1 MGIRFIFGRAGAG
14 KSHYCL
20 EQINKKLNNQ
30 DKNKLILLVPDQYTF
45 QTEKKLLE
53 AIGEKALLRA
63 EVLSFKRMAT
73 RVFDSCGGRAINVIE
88 DSGKNMLIYKLLKD
102 KGEELQYF
110 SKISKK
116 QGFVGTVSKSI
127 TEFKKYNISEEIL
140 REKELQI
147 DKDELKEKISDLLNI
162 YESFNGALHKEY
174 IDSEDILTI
183 LANKLREC
191 TLYNGAEVWVDEFTT
206 FTPQQIE
213 VLKVLAKQCKNINIT
228 LCSDGEDSSKGG
240 EADIFSVITSTENKI
255 IKMMQENNISYKEPV
270 YLNNKNIYRFK
281 ESNELEH
288 LEKYFF
294 NYPFKIYKGKNKDV
308 RLYKANNNYNEI
320 EWVAQDI
327 LRLVIDKGYRYK
339 DIAVV
344 CREIDSYD
352 KITSVI
358 FNEYNIP
365 YFLDK
370 KRDILSNPL
379 VVLIIS
385 ALEILISNWSYESVF
400 KYVKSGLITLESQFI
415 DKLENYILANGIKG
429 YKWTKNL
436 LEEDEREFTQ
446 EEIEIAEYMEEIRRP
461 IIKLYN
467 KIKGNTTVI
476 KYCTA
481 LYEFL
486 LEINAFE
493 TMDSWLEKFNRL
505 GMQDKIKEYTQVPSI
520 VMDMLDQAVEVL
532 GDEEVDLKTFSKLLV
547 SGFEEKEIGVIPM
560 SLDQVN
566 IGDIARIKGRDVK
579 ALYVVGAN
587 DGVLPS
593 ANKDEGI
600 LSDEDRIELKN
611 LGIELASDTRSRIF
625 EEQFMVY
632 TALTI
637 PSNYLMITYP
647 MADFEGKSLRPSIII
662 PRLKKILP
670 NMQEES
676 EIYYNHIKECDLYYD
691 KYHNITAPIPTF
703 NELIEA
709 LRRKYEKE
717 EIEEHWK
724 EAFKWFE
731 ESEEFKDRT
740 NVVFNGLNYTN
751 LVERI
756 PREKIKE
763 LYSNENGRLMFSV
776 SRIEKYAQCPFGY
789 YVQYGLKA
797 KDRKVYEFSAPDLGS
812 FMHEILD
819 QFTNKIKKENIHWS
833 ELTKD
838 RCSEIVNELV
848 NNKLRNE
855 TNSILNSNKKYQYFS
870 ERFKK
875 TITKSVTVISEQMRR
890 GEFDVFKNEF
900 DFGDF
905 KDSDPIKLELPSNE
919 TVYLKGRVDRIDKVE
934 LDGETYIR
942 IVDYK
947 SGSKS
952 FDLNELYYG
961 LQIQLLVYLDAILK
975 SSDKI
980 LKTECMPGAIL
991 YFKIDNPIIQSKK
1004 ALSEEEIQTEV
1015 LKKLKMDGLLLKDAK
1030 VVKAMDNEM
1039 ETYSLIVPAAFKK
1052 DGDFT
1057 STSAV
1062 VTKEQFDILRK
1073 YVNDKMIEIC
1083 EEMLSGDIKIEPCK
1097 SSKVTYCDYCDYSS
1111 ICQFDT
1117 SLKDNKY
1124 KIILKK
1130 KKDDLWKSMVDKVKE
1145 EEGE

>member
-1 MGIRFIFGRAGAG
+1 MGIRFIFGRAGSG
-14 KSHYCL
+14 KSYYCL
-20 EQINKKLNNQ
+20 NQIKKKLTNN
-30 DKNKLILLVPDQYTF
+30 KNNKLIILVPDQYTF

-53 AIGEKALLRA
+53 YVGEKSLLRA

-73 RVFDSCGGRAINVIE
+73 RVFDKCGGRAINVIE

-102 KGEELQYF
+102 KGEELKYF
-110 SKISKK
+110 NRISKQ
-116 QGFVGTVSKSI
+116 QGFVGIVSKSI

-140 REKELQI
+140 KEKELEI
-147 DKDELKEKISDLLNI
+147 EDRDLKEKVSDLASI
-162 YESFNGALHKEY
+162 YETFNESLHKEY
-174 IDSEDILTI
+174 IDSEDILSI
-183 LANKLREC
+183 LAKKLNEFH
-191 TLYNGAEVWVDEFTT
+191 LYNDAEIWVDEFTT
-206 FTPQQIE
+206 FTPQQLE
-213 VLKVLAKQCKNINIT
+213 VLKVLAKQCKNVNIT
-228 LCSDGEDSSKGG
+228 LCSDGEIQFTEG
-240 EADIFSVITSTENKI
+240 ETDIFDVIKNTENRI
-255 IKMMQENNISYKEPV
+255 LKMMQENNISYKEAV
-270 YLNNKNIYRFK
+270 NLNKKNIYRFRESK
-281 ESNELEH
+281 ELGH
-288 LEKYFF
+288 IEKYFF
-294 NYPFKIYKGKNKDV
+294 NYPFKIYKSECKDI
-308 RLYKANNNYNEI
+308 RLYKANNNYSEI

-327 LRLVIDKGYRYK
+327 LKLVRDKGYRYK

-370 KRDILSNPL
+370 KREILSNPL

-385 ALEILISNWSYESVF
+385 ALEILVTNWSYESVF
-400 KYVKSGLITLESQFI
+400 KYVKSGLITLETNFI

-429 YKWTKNL
+429 YKWTRDL
-436 LEEDEREFTQ
+436 LIYGDEELTQ
-446 EEIEIAEYMEEIRRP
+446 EEIEIFEYMEEIRRP
-461 IIKLYN
+461 IINLYN
-467 KIKGNTTVI
+467 KIKDNVSI
-476 KYCTA
+476 RKYCTA

-486 LEINAFE
+486 LEIKAFE
-493 TMDSWLEKFNRL
+493 TMDKLLNDFDNK
-505 GMQDKIKEYTQVPSI
+505 GMQDKVKEYTQVPSI
-520 VMDMLDQAVEVL
+520 VIDMLDQAVEVL
-532 GDEEVDLKTFSKLLV
+532 GDEVVDLKTFSKILV

-579 ALYVVGAN
+579 ALYIVGAN

-600 LSDEDRIELKN
+600 LSDEDRIELKSM
-611 LGIELASDTRSRIF
+611 GIELASDTRSRVF

-647 MADFEGKSLRPSIII
+647 MADFDGKSLRPSIII

-670 NMQEES
+670 KLSEES
-676 EIYYNHIKECDLYYD
+676 EIFNSNLSYD
-691 KYHNITAPIPTF
+691 KYYNITAPVPTF

-709 LRRKYEKE
+709 LRREYEKE
-717 EIEEHWK
+717 EIEPYWIET
-724 EAFKWFE
+724 FKWFE
-731 ESEEFKDRT
+731 KNEEFKDRT
-740 NVVFNGLNYTN
+740 KIIFNGLNYTN
-751 LVERI
+751 LVEKI
-756 PREKIKE
+756 PREKMKK
-763 LYSNENGRLMFSV
+763 LYSNDNGRLMFSV

-797 KDRKVYEFSAPDLGS
+797 KDRKVYEFTAPDLGS
-812 FMHEILD
+812 FMHDILD
-819 QFTNKIKKENIHWS
+819 QFTNKIRKENILWGD
-833 ELTKD
+833 LTKD
-838 RCSEIVNELV
+838 KCAEIVNELV
-848 NNKLRNE
+848 NSKLKSE
-855 TNSILNSNKKYQYFS
+855 TNSILNSNKKYKYFS

-875 TITKSVTVISEQMRR
+875 TITKSVTVISEQMRK
-890 GEFDVFKNEF
+890 GEFDIFKSEF

-905 KDSDPIKLELPSNE
+905 KDSDPIKLELPSKE
-919 TVYLKGRVDRIDKVE
+919 IVYLKGRVDRIDKVD
-934 LDGETYIR
+934 LNGETYIR

-975 SSDKI
+975 NSKKI
-980 LKTECMPGAIL
+980 LKTQCMPGGIL
-991 YFKIDNPIIQSKK
+991 YFKIDNPIIKSKK
-1004 ALSEEEIQTEV
+1004 ALTDEEIQVEV
-1015 LKKLKMDGLLLKDAK
+1015 LKKLKMDGLLLKN
-1030 VVKAMDNEM
+1030 VELVKSMDRDM
-1039 ETYSLIVPAAFKK
+1039 ETYSLIIPATFKK

-1057 STSAV
+1057 STSSV
-1062 VTKEQFDILRK
+1062 VTESQFELLRK

-1083 EEMLSGDIKIEPCK
+1083 EEMLSGEVKIEPCK

-1117 SLKDNKY
+1117 SIKDNKY
-1124 KIILKK
+1124 KIISKK
-1130 KKDDLWKSMVDKVKE
+1130 KKDDLWDAMSNKVKV
-1145 EEGE
+1145 GEDE

>member
-1 MGIRFIFGRAGAG
+1 MGIRFIFGRAGSG
-14 KSHYCL
+14 KSYYCL
-20 EQINKKLNNQ
+20 NQIKKKLNN
-30 DKNKLILLVPDQYTF
+30 DKNNKLILLVPDQYTF

-53 AIGEKALLRA
+53 NIGEKALLRA

-73 RVFDSCGGRAINVIE
+73 RVFDKCGGRAINVIE

-110 SKISKK
+110 NRISKQ
-116 QGFVGTVSKSI
+116 QGFVGIVSKSI

-147 DKDELKEKISDLLNI
+147 DNKDLREKVNDLLSI
-162 YESFNGALHKEY
+162 YATFNENLHKGY
-174 IDSEDILTI
+174 IDSEDILSI
-183 LANKLREC
+183 LAQKLKMCE
-191 TLYNGAEVWVDEFTT
+191 LYSDAEIWVDEFTT
-206 FTPQQIE
+206 FTPQQLE
-213 VLKVLAKQCKNINIT
+213 VLKILAKQCKNINIT
-228 LCSDGEDSSKGG
+228 LCSDGEVGFTEG
-240 EADIFSVITSTENKI
+240 ETDIFDVIKNMENRLL
-255 IKMMQENNISYKEPV
+255 KMMQENNISYKEPV
-270 YLNNKNIYRFK
+270 NLNKKNIYRFK
-281 ESNELEH
+281 DSKELGH
-288 LEKYFF
+288 IEKYFF
-294 NYPFKIYKGKNKDV
+294 NFPFKIYKDKCKDI
-308 RLYKANNNYNEI
+308 RLYKANNNYSEI

-327 LRLVIDKGYRYK
+327 LRLVRDKGYRYK

-344 CREIDSYD
+344 CREINSYD

-370 KRDILSNPL
+370 KREILSNPL

-385 ALEILISNWSYESVF
+385 SLEILITNWSYESVF
-400 KYVKSGLITLESQFI
+400 KYVKSGLITLESEFI

-429 YKWTKNL
+429 YKWTRDL
-436 LEEDEREFTQ
+436 LASQDEELTKED
-446 EEIEIAEYMEEIRRP
+446 IEIFEYMEEIRRP
-461 IIKLYN
+461 IINLYN
-467 KIKGNTTVI
+467 KIKGDVTVR

-486 LEINAFE
+486 LEINAFD
-493 TMDSWLEKFNRL
+493 TMDKWLEDFSDK

-532 GDEEVDLKTFSKLLV
+532 GDEKVDLKTFSKILV

-560 SLDQVN
+560 ALDQVN

-579 ALYVVGAN
+579 ALYIVGAN

-600 LSDEDRIELKN
+600 LSDEDRIELKSM
-611 LGIELASDTRSRIF
+611 GIELASDTRSRVF

-670 NMQEES
+670 RLKEES
-676 EIYYNHIKECDLYYD
+676 EIFNSNLFND
-691 KYHNITAPIPTF
+691 KYHNITAPTPTF

-709 LRRKYEKE
+709 LRREYEKE
-717 EIEEHWK
+717 EIEPYWVET
-724 EAFKWFE
+724 FKWFE
-731 ESEEFKDRT
+731 ENEEFKDRT
-740 NVVFNGLNYTN
+740 KIIFNGLNYTN
-751 LVERI
+751 LVEKI
-756 PREKIKE
+756 PREKIKR

-776 SRIEKYAQCPFGY
+776 SRIEKYAQCPFSY

-797 KDRKVYEFSAPDLGS
+797 KDRKVYEFTAPDLGS
-812 FMHEILD
+812 FMHDILD
-819 QFTNKIKKENIHWS
+819 QFTNKIRKDHILWGD
-833 ELTKD
+833 LTKE

-848 NNKLRNE
+848 NNKLKNE

-875 TITKSVTVISEQMRR
+875 TITKSVTVISEQMRK
-890 GEFDVFKNEF
+890 GEFDIFKSEF

-905 KDSDPIKLELPSNE
+905 KDSDPIKLELPSKE
-919 TVYLKGRVDRIDKVE
+919 TVYLKGRVDRIDKVD
-934 LDGETYIR
+934 LNGETYIR

-947 SGSKS
+947 SGSKN

-975 SSDKI
+975 NSDQI
-980 LKTECMPGAIL
+980 LKTQCMPGGIL
-991 YFKIDNPIIQSKK
+991 YFKIDNPIIKSKK
-1004 ALSEEEIQTEV
+1004 ALTEEEIQVEV
-1015 LKKLKMDGLLLKDAK
+1015 LKKLKMDGLLLKN
-1030 VVKAMDNEM
+1030 VELVKAMDKDM
-1039 ETYSLIVPAAFKK
+1039 ETYSLIIPAAFKK

-1057 STSAV
+1057 STSSV
-1062 VTKEQFDILRK
+1062 VTEGQFELLRK

-1083 EEMLSGDIKIEPCK
+1083 EEMLSGEVKIEPCK
-1097 SSKVTYCDYCDYSS
+1097 SSKVTYCDYCDYSA

-1117 SLKDNKY
+1117 SIRDNKY

-1130 KKDDLWKSMVDKVKE
+1130 KKEDLWNAMINKVKE

>member
-1 MGIRFIFGRAGAG
+1 MGIRFIFGRAGSG

-20 EQINKKLNNQ
+20 EQIKKKIDN
-30 DKNKLILLVPDQYTF
+30 DKSNKLILLVPDQYTF

-53 AIGEKALLRA
+53 AVGEKALLRA

-73 RVFDSCGGRAINVIE
+73 RVFDKCGGRAINVIE
-88 DSGKNMLIYKLLKD
+88 DSGKNMLIYKLLKE

-110 SKISKK
+110 NKISKR
-116 QGFVGTVSKSI
+116 QGFVGIVSKSI

-140 REKELQI
+140 KEKELQI
-147 DKDELKEKISDLLNI
+147 DNIDLKEKIKDLSSI
-162 YESFNGALHKEY
+162 YESFNSRLHKGY
-174 IDSEDILTI
+174 IDSEDILSI
-183 LANKLREC
+183 LAQKLKIC
-191 TLYNGAEVWVDEFTT
+191 DLYNDAEIYIDEFTT
-206 FTPQQIE
+206 FTPQQLE
-213 VLKVLAKQCKNINIT
+213 VLKVLAKKCKSMNIT
-228 LCSDGEDSSKGG
+228 LCSDGEIKFTK
-240 EADIFSVITSTENKI
+240 EETDIFDVIKNTENRLL
-255 IKMMQENNISYKEPV
+255 KMMEENNISYKEPV
-270 YLNNKNIYRFK
+270 NLNKKNIYRFK
-281 ESNELEH
+281 DSKELGH
-288 LEKYFF
+288 IEKYFF
-294 NYPFKIYKGKNKDV
+294 NFPFKIYEKKCNDI
-308 RLYKANNNYNEI
+308 RLYKANNNYSEI
-320 EWVAQDI
+320 EWVAEDI
-327 LRLVIDKGYRYK
+327 LKLVRDKGYRYK

-344 CREIDSYD
+344 CRDIDSYD

-370 KRDILSNPL
+370 KREILSNPL

-385 ALEILISNWSYESVF
+385 ALEILITNWSYESVF
-400 KYVKSGLITLESQFI
+400 KYVKSGLVKLEPAFI

-436 LEEDEREFTQ
+436 LSDEVEELDKD
-446 EEIEIAEYMEEIRRP
+446 EIEIFEYMDEIRRP
-461 IIKLYN
+461 IINLYN
-467 KIKGNTTVI
+467 KIKGNVTVR

-486 LEINAFE
+486 LEIDAFN
-493 TMDSWLEKFNRL
+493 TMDKWLEDFNSK
-505 GMQDKIKEYTQVPSI
+505 GMQDKIKEYTQVPEI

-532 GDEEVDLKTFSKLLV
+532 GDEEVDLKTLSKILV

-579 ALYVVGAN
+579 ALYIVGVN

-593 ANKDEGI
+593 VNKDEGI
-600 LSDEDRIELKN
+600 LSDEDRVELKAMG
-611 LGIELASDTRSRIF
+611 LELASDTRSRVF

-647 MADFEGKSLRPSIII
+647 MADFEGKSLRPSIIV

-670 NMQEES
+670 NLQEES
-676 EIYYNHIKECDLYYD
+676 EIFNKNIFHDKYYD
-691 KYHNITAPIPTF
+691 ITAPTPTF
-703 NELIEA
+703 NRLIEA
-709 LRRKYEKE
+709 LRKEYEKE
-717 EIEEHWK
+717 EIESHWI

-731 ESEEFKDRT
+731 ENEEFKEKT
-740 NVVFNGLNYTN
+740 NVIFNGLNYTN
-751 LVERI
+751 LVEKI
-756 PREKIKE
+756 PREKIKR
-763 LYSNENGRLMFSV
+763 LYSNDNGRLMFSV
-776 SRIEKYAQCPFGY
+776 SRIEKYAQCPFSY

-797 KDRKVYEFSAPDLGS
+797 KDRKVYEFTAPDLGS
-812 FMHEILD
+812 FMHDILD
-819 QFTNKIKKENIHWS
+819 QFTNKIKKENISWGD
-833 ELTKD
+833 LTKD
-838 RCSEIVNELV
+838 RCGEIVNELV
-848 NNKLRNE
+848 NNKLKNE

-875 TITKSVTVISEQMRR
+875 TITKSVTVISEQMRK
-890 GEFDVFKNEF
+890 GEFDIFKSEF

-919 TVYLKGRVDRIDKVE
+919 VVYLHGRVDRIDKVN
-934 LDGETYIR
+934 LNGETYIR

-961 LQIQLLVYLDAILK
+961 LQIQLLVYLDAILRNSK
-975 SSDKI
+975 QI
-980 LKTECMPGAIL
+980 LHTQCMPGGIL
-991 YFKIDNPIIQSKK
+991 YFKIDNPIIKSKK
-1004 ALSEEEIQTEV
+1004 ALSDEEIQVEV
-1015 LKKLKMDGLLLKDAK
+1015 LKKLKMDGLLLKN
-1030 VVKAMDNEM
+1030 VELVKSMDKDM
-1039 ETYSLIVPAAFKK
+1039 ETYSLIIPAAFKK

-1057 STSAV
+1057 SSSSV
-1062 VTKEQFDILRK
+1062 VTEEQFELLRK

-1083 EEMLSGDIKIEPCK
+1083 EEMLSGEVKIEPCK
-1097 SSKVTYCDYCDYSS
+1097 SSKVTYCDYCDYSA

-1117 SLKDNKY
+1117 SIKDNKY
-1124 KIILKK
+1124 KILLKK
-1130 KKDDLWKSMVDKVKE
+1130 KKDDLWNAISSKIE
-1145 EEGE
+1145 EEETK

>member
-1 MGIRFIFGRAGAG
+1 MGIRFIFGRAGSG
-14 KSHYCL
+14 KSYYCL
-20 EQINKKLNNQ
+20 NQIKKKLTN
-30 DKNKLILLVPDQYTF
+30 DKNNKLIILVPDQYTF

-53 AIGEKALLRA
+53 YVGEKSLLRA

-73 RVFDSCGGRAINVIE
+73 RVFDKCGGRAINVIE

-102 KGEELQYF
+102 KGEELKYF
-110 SKISKK
+110 NRISKQ
-116 QGFVGTVSKSI
+116 QGFVGIVSKSI

-140 REKELQI
+140 KEKELEI
-147 DKDELKEKISDLLNI
+147 EDRDLKEKVSDLASI
-162 YESFNGALHKEY
+162 YETFNESLHKEY
-174 IDSEDILTI
+174 IDSEDILSI
-183 LANKLREC
+183 LAKKLNEFH
-191 TLYNGAEVWVDEFTT
+191 LYNDAEIWVDEFTT
-206 FTPQQIE
+206 FTPQQLE
-213 VLKVLAKQCKNINIT
+213 VLKVLAKQCKNVNIT
-228 LCSDGEDSSKGG
+228 LCSDGEIQFTEG
-240 EADIFSVITSTENKI
+240 ETDIFDVIKNTENRI
-255 IKMMQENNISYKEPV
+255 LKMMQENNISYKEPV
-270 YLNNKNIYRFK
+270 NLNKKNIYRFRESK
-281 ESNELEH
+281 ELGH
-288 LEKYFF
+288 IEKYFF
-294 NYPFKIYKGKNKDV
+294 NYPFKIYKSECKDI
-308 RLYKANNNYNEI
+308 RLYKANNNYSEI

-327 LRLVIDKGYRYK
+327 LKLVRDKGYRYK

-370 KRDILSNPL
+370 KREILSNPL

-385 ALEILISNWSYESVF
+385 ALEILVTNWSYESVF
-400 KYVKSGLITLESQFI
+400 KYVKSGLITLETNFI

-429 YKWTKNL
+429 YKWTRDL
-436 LEEDEREFTQ
+436 LIYGDEELTQ
-446 EEIEIAEYMEEIRRP
+446 EEIEIFEYMEEIRRP
-461 IIKLYN
+461 IINLYN
-467 KIKGNTTVI
+467 KIKDNVSI
-476 KYCTA
+476 RKYCTA

-486 LEINAFE
+486 LEIKAFE
-493 TMDSWLEKFNRL
+493 TMDKLLNDFDNK
-505 GMQDKIKEYTQVPSI
+505 GMQDKVKEYTQVPSI
-520 VMDMLDQAVEVL
+520 VIDMLDQAVEVL
-532 GDEEVDLKTFSKLLV
+532 GDEVVDLKTFSKILV

-579 ALYVVGAN
+579 ALYIVGAN

-600 LSDEDRIELKN
+600 LSDEDRIELKSI
-611 LGIELASDTRSRIF
+611 GIELASDTRSRVF

-647 MADFEGKSLRPSIII
+647 MADFDGKSLRPSIII

-670 NMQEES
+670 KLSEES
-676 EIYYNHIKECDLYYD
+676 EIFNSNLSYD
-691 KYHNITAPIPTF
+691 KYYNITAPVPTF

-709 LRRKYEKE
+709 LRREYEKE
-717 EIEEHWK
+717 EIEPYWIET
-724 EAFKWFE
+724 FKWFE
-731 ESEEFKDRT
+731 KNEEFKDRT
-740 NVVFNGLNYTN
+740 KIIFNGLNYTN
-751 LVERI
+751 LVEKI
-756 PREKIKE
+756 PREKIKK
-763 LYSNENGRLMFSV
+763 LYSNDNGRLMFSV

-797 KDRKVYEFSAPDLGS
+797 KDRKVYEFTAPDLGS
-812 FMHEILD
+812 FMHDILD
-819 QFTNKIKKENIHWS
+819 QFTNKIRKENILWGD
-833 ELTKD
+833 LTKD
-838 RCSEIVNELV
+838 KCAEIVNELV
-848 NNKLRNE
+848 NSKLKSE
-855 TNSILNSNKKYQYFS
+855 TNSILNSNKKYKYFS

-875 TITKSVTVISEQMRR
+875 TITKSVTVISEQMRK
-890 GEFDVFKNEF
+890 GEFDIFKSEF

-905 KDSDPIKLELPSNE
+905 KDSDPIKLELPSKE
-919 TVYLKGRVDRIDKVE
+919 IVYLKGRVDRIDKVD
-934 LDGETYIR
+934 LNGETYIR

-975 SSDKI
+975 NSKKI
-980 LKTECMPGAIL
+980 LKTQCMPGGIL
-991 YFKIDNPIIQSKK
+991 YFKIDNPIIKSKK
-1004 ALSEEEIQTEV
+1004 ALTDEEIQVEV
-1015 LKKLKMDGLLLKDAK
+1015 LKKLKMDGLLLKN
-1030 VVKAMDNEM
+1030 VELVKSMDRDM
-1039 ETYSLIVPAAFKK
+1039 ETYSLIIPATFKK

-1057 STSAV
+1057 STSSV
-1062 VTKEQFDILRK
+1062 VTESQFELLRK

-1083 EEMLSGDIKIEPCK
+1083 EEMLSGEVKIEPCK

-1117 SLKDNKY
+1117 SIKDNKY
-1124 KIILKK
+1124 KIISKK
-1130 KKDDLWKSMVDKVKE
+1130 KKDDLWDAMSNKVKV
-1145 EEGE
+1145 GEDE

>member
-1 MGIRFIFGRAGAG
+1 MGIRFIFGRAGSG
-14 KSHYCL
+14 KSYYCL
-20 EQINKKLNNQ
+20 NQIKKKLTN
-30 DKNKLILLVPDQYTF
+30 DKNNKLIMLVPDQYTF

-53 AIGEKALLRA
+53 YVGEKSLLRA

-73 RVFDSCGGRAINVIE
+73 RVFDKFGGRAINVIE

-102 KGEELQYF
+102 KGEELKYF
-110 SKISKK
+110 NRISKQ
-116 QGFVGTVSKSI
+116 QGFVGIVSKSI

-140 REKELQI
+140 KEKELEI
-147 DKDELKEKISDLLNI
+147 ENKDLKEKVSDLASI
-162 YESFNGALHKEY
+162 YETFNESLHKGY
-174 IDSEDILTI
+174 IDSEDILSI
-183 LANKLREC
+183 LAKKLKEC
-191 TLYNGAEVWVDEFTT
+191 DLYNDAEIWVDEFTT
-206 FTPQQIE
+206 FTPQQLE
-213 VLKVLAKQCKNINIT
+213 VLKVLAKQCKNVNIT
-228 LCSDGEDSSKGG
+228 LCSDGEIQFTEG
-240 EADIFSVITSTENKI
+240 ETDIFDVIKNTENRI
-255 IKMMQENNISYKEPV
+255 LKMMQENNISYKEPV
-270 YLNNKNIYRFK
+270 NLNKKNIYRFRESK
-281 ESNELEH
+281 ELGH
-288 LEKYFF
+288 IEKYFF
-294 NYPFKIYKGKNKDV
+294 NYPFKIYKGDCKDI
-308 RLYKANNNYNEI
+308 RLYKANNSYSEI

-327 LRLVIDKGYRYK
+327 LKLVRDKGYRYK

-370 KRDILSNPL
+370 KREILSNPL

-385 ALEILISNWSYESVF
+385 ALEILVTNWSYESVF
-400 KYVKSGLITLESQFI
+400 KYVKSGLITLETNFI

-429 YKWTKNL
+429 YKWTRDL
-436 LEEDEREFTQ
+436 LTSQNEELTQ
-446 EEIEIAEYMEEIRRP
+446 EEIEIFEYMEEIRRP
-461 IIKLYN
+461 IINLYN
-467 KIKGNTTVI
+467 KIKVDVTVR

-493 TMDSWLEKFNRL
+493 TIDKWIDDFNNK
-505 GMQDKIKEYTQVPSI
+505 GMQDKIKEYTQVPAM

-532 GDEEVDLKTFSKLLV
+532 GNVVIDLKTFSKILI

-560 SLDQVN
+560 ALDQVN

-579 ALYVVGAN
+579 ALYIVGAN

-600 LSDEDRIELKN
+600 LSDEDRIELKSM
-611 LGIELASDTRSRIF
+611 GIELASDTRSRVF

-670 NMQEES
+670 GLNEES
-676 EIYYNHIKECDLYYD
+676 EIFNSNLFDD
-691 KYHNITAPIPTF
+691 KYHNITAPVPTF

-709 LRRKYEKE
+709 LRREYEKE
-717 EIEEHWK
+717 EIEPYWVET
-724 EAFKWFE
+724 FKWFE

-740 NVVFNGLNYTN
+740 KIIFNGLNYTN
-751 LVERI
+751 LVEKI
-756 PREKIKE
+756 PREKIKR
-763 LYSNENGRLMFSV
+763 LYSNDNGRLMFSV

-797 KDRKVYEFSAPDLGS
+797 KDRKVYEFTAPDLGS
-812 FMHEILD
+812 FMHDILD
-819 QFTNKIKKENIHWS
+819 QFTNKIRKENILWGD
-833 ELTKD
+833 LTKD
-838 RCSEIVNELV
+838 KCAEIVNELV
-848 NNKLRNE
+848 NSKLRNE

-875 TITKSVTVISEQMRR
+875 TITKSVTVISEQMRK
-890 GEFDVFKNEF
+890 GEFDIFKSEF

-905 KDSDPIKLELPSNE
+905 KDSDPIKLELPSKE
-919 TVYLKGRVDRIDKVE
+919 TVYLKGRVDRIDKVD
-934 LDGETYIR
+934 LNGETYIR

-975 SSDKI
+975 NSKQI
-980 LKTECMPGAIL
+980 LKTQCMPGGIL
-991 YFKIDNPIIQSKK
+991 YFKIDNPIIKSKK
-1004 ALSEEEIQTEV
+1004 ALTEEEIQVEV
-1015 LKKLKMDGLLLKDAK
+1015 LKKLKMDGLLLKN
-1030 VVKAMDNEM
+1030 VELVKSMDRDM
-1039 ETYSLIVPAAFKK
+1039 ETYSLIIPAAFKK

-1057 STSAV
+1057 STSSV
-1062 VTKEQFDILRK
+1062 VTESQFELLRK

-1083 EEMLSGDIKIEPCK
+1083 EEMLSGEVKIEPCK

-1117 SLKDNKY
+1117 SIKDNKY

-1130 KKDDLWKSMVDKVKE
+1130 KKDDLWDAMSNKVKME
-1145 EEGE
+1145 EDE

>member
-1 MGIRFIFGRAGAG
+1 MGIRFVFGRAGSG
-14 KSHYCL
+14 KSYYCL
-20 EQINKKLNNQ
+20 NQIKKKLTN
-30 DKNKLILLVPDQYTF
+30 DKNNKLIMLVPDQYTF

-53 AIGEKALLRA
+53 YVGEKALLRA
-63 EVLSFKRMAT
+63 EILSFKRMAT
-73 RVFDSCGGRAINVIE
+73 RVFDKCGGRAINVIE

-110 SKISKK
+110 NRISKQ
-116 QGFVGTVSKSI
+116 QGFVGIVSKSI

-140 REKELQI
+140 KEKELEI
-147 DKDELKEKISDLLNI
+147 ENKDLKEKISDLASI
-162 YESFNGALHKEY
+162 YETFNESLHKGY
-174 IDSEDILTI
+174 IDSEDILSI
-183 LANKLREC
+183 LAKKLKEC
-191 TLYNGAEVWVDEFTT
+191 DLYDDAEIWVDEFTT
-206 FTPQQIE
+206 FTPQQLE
-213 VLKVLAKQCKNINIT
+213 VLKVLAKQCKNVNIT
-228 LCSDGEDSSKGG
+228 LCSDGEIQFTEG
-240 EADIFSVITSTENKI
+240 ETDIFDVIKNTENRILKI
-255 IKMMQENNISYKEPV
+255 MQENNISYKEPV
-270 YLNNKNIYRFK
+270 NLNKKNIYRFK
-281 ESNELEH
+281 DSKELGH
-288 LEKYFF
+288 IEKYFF
-294 NYPFKIYKGKNKDV
+294 NYPFKIYKDDCKDI
-308 RLYKANNNYNEI
+308 RLYKANNNYSEI

-327 LRLVIDKGYRYK
+327 LKLVRDKGYRYK

-370 KRDILSNPL
+370 KREILSNPL

-385 ALEILISNWSYESVF
+385 ALEILVTNWSYESVF
-400 KYVKSGLITLESQFI
+400 KYVKSGLITLETNFI

-429 YKWTKNL
+429 YKWTRDL
-436 LEEDEREFTQ
+436 LTSQDQELTQ
-446 EEIEIAEYMEEIRRP
+446 EEIEIFEYMEEIRRP
-461 IIKLYN
+461 IINLYN
-467 KIKGNTTVI
+467 KIKGDVTVR

-493 TMDSWLEKFNRL
+493 TMDKWLDDFNNK
-505 GMQDKIKEYTQVPSI
+505 GMQDKIKEYTQVPAI

-532 GDEEVDLKTFSKLLV
+532 GDEVVDLKTFSKILI

-560 SLDQVN
+560 ALDQVN

-579 ALYVVGAN
+579 ALYIVGAN

-600 LSDEDRIELKN
+600 LSDEDRIELKSM
-611 LGIELASDTRSRIF
+611 GIELASDTRSRVF

-670 NMQEES
+670 RLKEES
-676 EIYYNHIKECDLYYD
+676 EIFNNNLFND
-691 KYHNITAPIPTF
+691 KYHNITAPVPTF

-709 LRRKYEKE
+709 LRREYEKE
-717 EIEEHWK
+717 EIEPYWVET
-724 EAFKWFE
+724 FKWFE
-731 ESEEFKDRT
+731 ENEEFKDRT
-740 NVVFNGLNYTN
+740 KIIFNGLNYTN
-751 LVERI
+751 LVEKI
-756 PREKIKE
+756 PREKIKR
-763 LYSNENGRLMFSV
+763 LYSNDNGRLMFSV
-776 SRIEKYAQCPFGY
+776 SRIEKYAQCPFSY

-797 KDRKVYEFSAPDLGS
+797 KDRKVYEFTAPDLGS
-812 FMHEILD
+812 FMHDILD
-819 QFTNKIKKENIHWS
+819 QFTNKIRKENILWGD
-833 ELTKD
+833 LTKD
-838 RCSEIVNELV
+838 KCAEIVNELV
-848 NNKLRNE
+848 NSKLKNE

-875 TITKSVTVISEQMRR
+875 TITKSVTVISEQMRK
-890 GEFDVFKNEF
+890 GEFDIFKSEF

-905 KDSDPIKLELPSNE
+905 KDSDPIKLELPSKE
-919 TVYLKGRVDRIDKVE
+919 TVYLKGRVDRIDKVD
-934 LDGETYIR
+934 LNGETYIR

-975 SSDKI
+975 NSEKI
-980 LKTECMPGAIL
+980 LKTQCMPGGIL
-991 YFKIDNPIIQSKK
+991 YFKIDNPIIKSKK
-1004 ALSEEEIQTEV
+1004 ALTEEEIQVEV
-1015 LKKLKMDGLLLKDAK
+1015 LKKLKMDGLLLKN
-1030 VVKAMDNEM
+1030 VELVKSMDRDM
-1039 ETYSLIVPAAFKK
+1039 ETYSLIIPAAFKK

-1057 STSAV
+1057 STSSV
-1062 VTKEQFDILRK
+1062 VTESQFELLRK

-1083 EEMLSGDIKIEPCK
+1083 EEMLSGEVKIEPCK

-1117 SLKDNKY
+1117 SIKDNKY

-1130 KKDDLWKSMVDKVKE
+1130 KKDDLWNAMSNKVKVE
-1145 EEGE
+1145 EDE

>member
-1 MGIRFIFGRAGAG
+1 MGIRFVFGRAGSG
-14 KSHYCL
+14 KSYYCL
-20 EQINKKLNNQ
+20 NQINKKLTN
-30 DKNKLILLVPDQYTF
+30 DKNNKLIMLVPDQYTF

-53 AIGEKALLRA
+53 YIGEKALLRA

-73 RVFDSCGGRAINVIE
+73 RVFDKCGGRAINVIE

-110 SKISKK
+110 NRISKQ
-116 QGFVGTVSKSI
+116 QGFVGIVSKSI

-140 REKELQI
+140 KEKELEI
-147 DKDELKEKISDLLNI
+147 ENKDLKEKISDLASI
-162 YESFNGALHKEY
+162 YETFNESLHKGY
-174 IDSEDILTI
+174 IDSEDILSI
-183 LANKLREC
+183 LAKKLKEC
-191 TLYNGAEVWVDEFTT
+191 DLYNDAEIWVDEFTT
-206 FTPQQIE
+206 FTPQQLE
-213 VLKVLAKQCKNINIT
+213 VLKVLAKQCKNVNIT
-228 LCSDGEDSSKGG
+228 LCSDGEIQFTEG
-240 EADIFSVITSTENKI
+240 ETDIFDVIKNTENRI
-255 IKMMQENNISYKEPV
+255 LKMMQENNISYKEPV
-270 YLNNKNIYRFK
+270 NLNKKNIYRFK
-281 ESNELEH
+281 DSKELGH
-288 LEKYFF
+288 IEKYFF
-294 NYPFKIYKGKNKDV
+294 NYPFKIYKDDCKDI
-308 RLYKANNNYNEI
+308 RLYKANNNYSEI

-327 LRLVIDKGYRYK
+327 LKLVRDKGYRYK

-370 KRDILSNPL
+370 KREILSNPL

-385 ALEILISNWSYESVF
+385 ALEILVTNWSYESVF
-400 KYVKSGLITLESQFI
+400 KYVKSGLITLETNFI

-429 YKWTKNL
+429 YKWTREL
-436 LEEDEREFTQ
+436 LTSQDEELTQ
-446 EEIEIAEYMEEIRRP
+446 EEIEIFEYMEEIRRP
-461 IIKLYN
+461 IINLYN
-467 KIKGNTTVI
+467 KIKGDVTVR

-493 TMDSWLEKFNRL
+493 TMDKWLDDFNNK
-505 GMQDKIKEYTQVPSI
+505 GMQDKIKEYTQVPAI

-532 GDEEVDLKTFSKLLV
+532 GDEVVDLKTFSKTLI

-560 SLDQVN
+560 ALDQVN

-579 ALYVVGAN
+579 ALYIVGAN

-600 LSDEDRIELKN
+600 LSDEDRIELKSM
-611 LGIELASDTRSRIF
+611 GIELASDTRSRVF

-670 NMQEES
+670 RLKEES
-676 EIYYNHIKECDLYYD
+676 EIFNNNLFND
-691 KYHNITAPIPTF
+691 KYYNITAPVPTF

-709 LRRKYEKE
+709 LRREYEKE
-717 EIEEHWK
+717 EIEPYWVET
-724 EAFKWFE
+724 FKWFE
-731 ESEEFKDRT
+731 ENEEFKDRT
-740 NVVFNGLNYTN
+740 KIIFNGLNYTN
-751 LVERI
+751 LVEKI
-756 PREKIKE
+756 SREKIKR
-763 LYSNENGRLMFSV
+763 LYSNDNGRLMFSV
-776 SRIEKYAQCPFGY
+776 SRIEKYAQCPFSY

-797 KDRKVYEFSAPDLGS
+797 KDRKVYEFTAPDLGS
-812 FMHEILD
+812 FMHDILD
-819 QFTNKIKKENIHWS
+819 QFTNKIRKENILWGD
-833 ELTKD
+833 LTKD
-838 RCSEIVNELV
+838 KCAEIVNELV
-848 NNKLRNE
+848 NSKLKNE

-875 TITKSVTVISEQMRR
+875 TITKSVTVISEQMRK
-890 GEFDVFKNEF
+890 GEFDIFKSEF

-905 KDSDPIKLELPSNE
+905 KDSDPIKLELPSKE
-919 TVYLKGRVDRIDKVE
+919 TVYLKGRVDRIDKVD
-934 LDGETYIR
+934 LNGETYIR

-975 SSDKI
+975 NSEQI
-980 LKTECMPGAIL
+980 LKTQCMPGGIL
-991 YFKIDNPIIQSKK
+991 YFKIDNPIIKSKK
-1004 ALSEEEIQTEV
+1004 ALTEEEIQVEV
-1015 LKKLKMDGLLLKDAK
+1015 LKKLKMDGLLLKN
-1030 VVKAMDNEM
+1030 VELVKSMDRDM
-1039 ETYSLIVPAAFKK
+1039 ETYSLIIPAAFKK

-1057 STSAV
+1057 STSSV
-1062 VTKEQFDILRK
+1062 VTESQFELLRK

-1083 EEMLSGDIKIEPCK
+1083 EEMLSGEVKIEPCK

-1117 SLKDNKY
+1117 SIKDNKY

-1130 KKDDLWKSMVDKVKE
+1130 KKEDLWNAMSNKVKVE
-1145 EEGE
+1145 EDE

>member
-1 MGIRFIFGRAGAG
+1 MGIRFIFGRAGSG
-14 KSHYCL
+14 KSYYCL
-20 EQINKKLNNQ
+20 NQIKKKLEN
-30 DKNKLILLVPDQYTF
+30 DKNNKLILLVPDQYTF

-53 AIGEKALLRA
+53 HIGERALLRA

-73 RVFDSCGGRAINVIE
+73 RVFDRCGGRAINVIE
-88 DSGKNMLIYKLLKD
+88 DSGKNILIYKLLKD

-110 SKISKK
+110 NRISKQ
-116 QGFVGTVSKSI
+116 QGFVGIVSKSI

-140 REKELQI
+140 IEKESQI
-147 DKDELKEKISDLLNI
+147 DNKDLKEKVNDLASI
-162 YESFNGALHKEY
+162 YKIFNENLHKGY
-174 IDSEDILTI
+174 IDSEDILSI
-183 LANKLREC
+183 LAKKLKEC
-191 TLYNGAEVWVDEFTT
+191 ELYNDAEIWVDEFTT
-206 FTPQQIE
+206 FTPQQLE

-228 LCSDGEDSSKGG
+228 LCSDGQIQFTEG
-240 EADIFSVITSTENKI
+240 ETDIFDVIKNTENRLL
-255 IKMMQENNISYKEPV
+255 KMMQENNIAYKEPV
-270 YLNNKNIYRFK
+270 NLNKENIYRFK
-281 ESNELEH
+281 ESKELGH
-288 LEKYFF
+288 IEKYFF
-294 NYPFKIYKGKNKDV
+294 NFPFKIYKGECKDIS
-308 RLYKANNNYNEI
+308 LYKANNNYSEI

-327 LRLVIDKGYRYK
+327 LRLVRDKGYRYK

-370 KRDILSNPL
+370 KREILSNPL

-385 ALEILISNWSYESVF
+385 SLEILSTNWSYESVF
-400 KYVKSGLITLESQFI
+400 KYVKSGLITLESTYI

-429 YKWTKNL
+429 YKWTRDLIGNTD
-436 LEEDEREFTQ
+436 EELTQ
-446 EEIEIAEYMEEIRRP
+446 EEIEIFEYMEEIRRP
-461 IIKLYN
+461 IINLYN
-467 KIKGNTTVI
+467 KIKGDVTVR

-493 TMDSWLEKFNRL
+493 TMDKWLENFNEH

-532 GDEEVDLKTFSKLLV
+532 GDEKVDLKTFSKILI

-560 SLDQVN
+560 ALDQVN

-579 ALYVVGAN
+579 ALYIVGAN

-600 LSDEDRIELKN
+600 LSDEDRLELKQ
-611 LGIELASDTRSRIF
+611 LGIELASDTR
-625 EEQFMVY
+625 
-632 TALTI
+632 
-637 PSNYLMITYP
+637 TYP

-670 NMQEES
+670 RLQEES
-676 EIYYNHIKECDLYYD
+676 EIFNKNLLND
-691 KYHNITAPIPTF
+691 KYHNITAPTPTF

-709 LRRKYEKE
+709 LRKEYEKE
-717 EIEEHWK
+717 EIEPHWV
-724 EAFKWFE
+724 ETFKWFE
-731 ESEEFKDRT
+731 ESDEFKDRT
-740 NVVFNGLNYTN
+740 KIIFNGLNYTN
-751 LVERI
+751 LIERI
-756 PREKIKE
+756 PREKMKQ
-763 LYSNENGRLMFSV
+763 LYSNDNGRLMFSV
-776 SRIEKYAQCPFGY
+776 SRIEKYAQCPFSY

-812 FMHEILD
+812 FMHDILD
-819 QFTNKIKKENIHWS
+819 KFTNKIKKENIAWS
-833 ELTKD
+833 DLTKE

-848 NNKLRNE
+848 NTKLKNE

-875 TITKSVTVISEQMRR
+875 TISKSVTVISEQMRK
-890 GEFDVFKNEF
+890 GEFDIFKSEF

-905 KDSDPIKLELPSNE
+905 KDSDPIKLELPSKE

-934 LDGETYIR
+934 LNGETYIR

-975 SSDKI
+975 NSEQI
-980 LKTECMPGAIL
+980 LKTQCMPGGIL
-991 YFKIDNPIIQSKK
+991 YFKIDNPIIKSKK
-1004 ALSEEEIQTEV
+1004 ALSEEEIQVEV
-1015 LKKLKMDGLLLKDAK
+1015 LKKLKMDGLLLKN
-1030 VVKAMDNEM
+1030 VELVKAMDNDM
-1039 ETYSLIVPAAFKK
+1039 ETYSLIIPAAFKK

-1057 STSAV
+1057 STSSV
-1062 VTKEQFDILRK
+1062 VTESQFELLRN

-1083 EEMLSGDIKIEPCK
+1083 EEMLSGEVKIEPCK
-1097 SSKVTYCDYCDYSS
+1097 SSKVTYCDYCDYSA

-1117 SLKDNKY
+1117 SIRDNKY

-1130 KKDDLWKSMVDKVKE
+1130 KKDDLWNAMENKVKE
-1145 EEGE
+1145 EESK

>member
-1 MGIRFIFGRAGAG
+1 MGIRFIFGRAGSG
-14 KSHYCL
+14 KSYYCL
-20 EQINKKLNNQ
+20 NQIKKKLTN
-30 DKNKLILLVPDQYTF
+30 DKNNKLIILVPDQYTF

-53 AIGEKALLRA
+53 YVGEKSLLRA

-73 RVFDSCGGRAINVIE
+73 RVFDKCGGRAINVIE

-102 KGEELQYF
+102 KGEELKYF
-110 SKISKK
+110 NRISKQ
-116 QGFVGTVSKSI
+116 QGFVGIVSKSI

-140 REKELQI
+140 KEKELEI
-147 DKDELKEKISDLLNI
+147 EDRDLKEKVSDLASI
-162 YESFNGALHKEY
+162 YETFNESLHKGY
-174 IDSEDILTI
+174 IDSEDILSI
-183 LANKLREC
+183 LAKKLNEFH
-191 TLYNGAEVWVDEFTT
+191 LYNDAEIWVDEFTT
-206 FTPQQIE
+206 FTPQQLE
-213 VLKVLAKQCKNINIT
+213 VLKVLAKQCKNVNIT
-228 LCSDGEDSSKGG
+228 LCSDGEIQFTEG
-240 EADIFSVITSTENKI
+240 ETDIFDVIKNTENRI
-255 IKMMQENNISYKEPV
+255 LKMMQENNISYKEPV
-270 YLNNKNIYRFK
+270 NLNKKNIYRFRESK
-281 ESNELEH
+281 ELGH
-288 LEKYFF
+288 IEKYFF
-294 NYPFKIYKGKNKDV
+294 NYPFKIYKSECKDI
-308 RLYKANNNYNEI
+308 RLYKANNNYSEI

-327 LRLVIDKGYRYK
+327 LKLVRDKGYRYK

-370 KRDILSNPL
+370 KREILSNPL

-385 ALEILISNWSYESVF
+385 ALEILVTNWSYESVF
-400 KYVKSGLITLESQFI
+400 KYVKSGLITLETNFI

-429 YKWTKNL
+429 YKWTRDL
-436 LEEDEREFTQ
+436 LIYGDEELTQ
-446 EEIEIAEYMEEIRRP
+446 EEIEIFEYMEEIRRP
-461 IIKLYN
+461 IINLYN
-467 KIKGNTTVI
+467 KIKDNVSI
-476 KYCTA
+476 RKYCTA

-486 LEINAFE
+486 LEIKAFE
-493 TMDSWLEKFNRL
+493 TMDKLLNDFDNK
-505 GMQDKIKEYTQVPSI
+505 GMQDKVKEYTQVPSI
-520 VMDMLDQAVEVL
+520 VIDMLDQAVEVL
-532 GDEEVDLKTFSKLLV
+532 GDEVVDLKTFSKILV

-579 ALYVVGAN
+579 ALYIVGAN

-600 LSDEDRIELKN
+600 LSDEDRIELKSM
-611 LGIELASDTRSRIF
+611 GIELASDTRSRVF

-647 MADFEGKSLRPSIII
+647 MADFDGKSLRPSIII

-670 NMQEES
+670 KLSEES
-676 EIYYNHIKECDLYYD
+676 EIFNSNLSYD
-691 KYHNITAPIPTF
+691 KYYNITAPVPTF

-709 LRRKYEKE
+709 LRREYEKE
-717 EIEEHWK
+717 EIEPYWIET
-724 EAFKWFE
+724 FKWFE
-731 ESEEFKDRT
+731 KNEEFKDRT
-740 NVVFNGLNYTN
+740 KIIFNGLNYTN
-751 LVERI
+751 LVEKI
-756 PREKIKE
+756 PREKMKK
-763 LYSNENGRLMFSV
+763 LYSNDNGRLMFSV

-797 KDRKVYEFSAPDLGS
+797 KDRKVYEFTAPDLGS
-812 FMHEILD
+812 FMHDILD
-819 QFTNKIKKENIHWS
+819 QFTNKIRKENILWGD
-833 ELTKD
+833 LTKD
-838 RCSEIVNELV
+838 KCAEIVNELV
-848 NNKLRNE
+848 NSKLKSE
-855 TNSILNSNKKYQYFS
+855 TNSILNSNKKYKYFS

-875 TITKSVTVISEQMRR
+875 TITKSVTVISEQMRK
-890 GEFDVFKNEF
+890 GEFDIFKSEF

-905 KDSDPIKLELPSNE
+905 KDSDPIKLELPSKE
-919 TVYLKGRVDRIDKVE
+919 IVYLKGRVDRIDKVD
-934 LDGETYIR
+934 LNGETYIR

-975 SSDKI
+975 NSKKI
-980 LKTECMPGAIL
+980 LKTQCMPGGIL
-991 YFKIDNPIIQSKK
+991 YFKIDNPIIKSKK
-1004 ALSEEEIQTEV
+1004 ALTDEEIQVEV
-1015 LKKLKMDGLLLKDAK
+1015 LKKLKMDGLLLKN
-1030 VVKAMDNEM
+1030 VELVKSMDRDM
-1039 ETYSLIVPAAFKK
+1039 ETYSLIIPAAFKK

-1057 STSAV
+1057 STSSV
-1062 VTKEQFDILRK
+1062 VTESQFELLRK

-1083 EEMLSGDIKIEPCK
+1083 EEMLSGEVKIEPCK

-1117 SLKDNKY
+1117 SIKDNKY
-1124 KIILKK
+1124 KIISKK
-1130 KKDDLWKSMVDKVKE
+1130 KKDDLWDAMSNKVKV
-1145 EEGE
+1145 GEDE

>member
-1 MGIRFIFGRAGAG
+1 MGIRFIFGRAGSG
-14 KSHYCL
+14 KSYYCL
-20 EQINKKLNNQ
+20 NQIKKKLTN
-30 DKNKLILLVPDQYTF
+30 DKNNKLIILVPDQYTF

-53 AIGEKALLRA
+53 YVGEKSLLRA

-73 RVFDSCGGRAINVIE
+73 RVFDKCGGRAINVIE

-102 KGEELQYF
+102 KGEELKYF
-110 SKISKK
+110 NRISKQ
-116 QGFVGTVSKSI
+116 QGFVGIVSKSI

-140 REKELQI
+140 KEKELEI
-147 DKDELKEKISDLLNI
+147 EDRDLKEKVSDLASI
-162 YESFNGALHKEY
+162 YETFNESLHKEY
-174 IDSEDILTI
+174 IDSEDILSI
-183 LANKLREC
+183 LAKKLNEFH
-191 TLYNGAEVWVDEFTT
+191 LYNDAEIWVDEFTT
-206 FTPQQIE
+206 FTPQQLE
-213 VLKVLAKQCKNINIT
+213 VLKVLAKQCKNVNIT
-228 LCSDGEDSSKGG
+228 LCSDGEIQFTEG
-240 EADIFSVITSTENKI
+240 ETDIFDVIKNTENRI
-255 IKMMQENNISYKEPV
+255 LKMMQENNISYKEPV
-270 YLNNKNIYRFK
+270 NLNKKNIYRFRESK
-281 ESNELEH
+281 ELGH
-288 LEKYFF
+288 IEKYFF
-294 NYPFKIYKGKNKDV
+294 NYPFKIYKSECKDI
-308 RLYKANNNYNEI
+308 RLYKANNNYSEI

-327 LRLVIDKGYRYK
+327 LKLVRDKGYRYK

-370 KRDILSNPL
+370 KREILSNPL

-385 ALEILISNWSYESVF
+385 ALEILVTNWSYESVF
-400 KYVKSGLITLESQFI
+400 KYVKSGLITLETNFI

-429 YKWTKNL
+429 YKWTRDL
-436 LEEDEREFTQ
+436 LIYGDEELTQ
-446 EEIEIAEYMEEIRRP
+446 EEIEIFEYMEEIRRP
-461 IIKLYN
+461 IINLYN
-467 KIKGNTTVI
+467 KIKDNVSI
-476 KYCTA
+476 RKYCTA

-486 LEINAFE
+486 LEIKAFE
-493 TMDSWLEKFNRL
+493 TMDKLLNDFDNK
-505 GMQDKIKEYTQVPSI
+505 GMQDKVKEYTQVPSI
-520 VMDMLDQAVEVL
+520 VIDMLDQAVEVL
-532 GDEEVDLKTFSKLLV
+532 GDEVVDLKTFSKILV

-579 ALYVVGAN
+579 ALYIVGAN

-600 LSDEDRIELKN
+600 LSDEDRIELKSM
-611 LGIELASDTRSRIF
+611 GIELASDTRSRVF

-647 MADFEGKSLRPSIII
+647 MADFDGKSLRPSIII

-670 NMQEES
+670 KLSEES
-676 EIYYNHIKECDLYYD
+676 EIFNSNLSYD
-691 KYHNITAPIPTF
+691 KYYNITAPVPTF

-709 LRRKYEKE
+709 LRREYEKE
-717 EIEEHWK
+717 EIEPYWIK
-724 EAFKWFE
+724 TFKWFE
-731 ESEEFKDRT
+731 ENEEFKDRT
-740 NVVFNGLNYTN
+740 KIIFNGLNYTN
-751 LVERI
+751 LVEKI
-756 PREKIKE
+756 PREKMKK
-763 LYSNENGRLMFSV
+763 LYSNDNGRLMFSV

-797 KDRKVYEFSAPDLGS
+797 KDRKVYEFTAPDLGS
-812 FMHEILD
+812 FMHDILD
-819 QFTNKIKKENIHWS
+819 QFTNKIRKENILWGD
-833 ELTKD
+833 LTKD
-838 RCSEIVNELV
+838 KCAEIVNELV
-848 NNKLRNE
+848 NSKLKSE
-855 TNSILNSNKKYQYFS
+855 TNSILNSNKKYKYFS

-875 TITKSVTVISEQMRR
+875 TITKSVTVISEQMRK
-890 GEFDVFKNEF
+890 GEFDIFKSEF

-905 KDSDPIKLELPSNE
+905 KDSDPIKLELPSKE
-919 TVYLKGRVDRIDKVE
+919 IVYLKGRVDRIDKVD
-934 LDGETYIR
+934 LNGETYIR

-975 SSDKI
+975 NSKKI
-980 LKTECMPGAIL
+980 LKTQCMPGGIL
-991 YFKIDNPIIQSKK
+991 YFKIDNPIIKSKK
-1004 ALSEEEIQTEV
+1004 ALTDEEIQVEV
-1015 LKKLKMDGLLLKDAK
+1015 LKKLKMDGLLLKN
-1030 VVKAMDNEM
+1030 VELVKSMDRDM
-1039 ETYSLIVPAAFKK
+1039 ETYSLIIPAAFKK

-1057 STSAV
+1057 STSSV
-1062 VTKEQFDILRK
+1062 VTESQFELLRK

-1083 EEMLSGDIKIEPCK
+1083 EEMLSGEVKIEPCK

-1117 SLKDNKY
+1117 SIKDNKY
-1124 KIILKK
+1124 KIISKK
-1130 KKDDLWKSMVDKVKE
+1130 KKDDLWDAMSNKVKV
-1145 EEGE
+1145 GEDE

>member
-1 MGIRFIFGRAGAG
+1 MGIRFVFGRAGSG
-14 KSHYCL
+14 KSYYCL
-20 EQINKKLNNQ
+20 NQIKKKLGN
-30 DKNKLILLVPDQYTF
+30 DKNNKLIMLVPDQYTF

-53 AIGEKALLRA
+53 YVGEKALLRA

-73 RVFDSCGGRAINVIE
+73 RVFDKCGGRAINVIE

-102 KGEELQYF
+102 KGEDLKYF
-110 SKISKK
+110 NRISKQ
-116 QGFVGTVSKSI
+116 QGFVGIVSKSI

-140 REKELQI
+140 KEKELQI
-147 DKDELKEKISDLLNI
+147 ENKDLKEKISDLASI
-162 YESFNGALHKEY
+162 YEIFNESLHKGY
-174 IDSEDILTI
+174 IDSEDILSI
-183 LANKLREC
+183 LAKKLKEC
-191 TLYNGAEVWVDEFTT
+191 YLYNDAEIWVDEFTT
-206 FTPQQIE
+206 FTPQQLE
-213 VLKVLAKQCKNINIT
+213 VLKALAKQCKNVNIT
-228 LCSDGEDSSKGG
+228 LCSDGEIQFTEG
-240 EADIFSVITSTENKI
+240 ETDIFDVIKNTENRI
-255 IKMMQENNISYKEPV
+255 LKMMQENNISYKEP
-270 YLNNKNIYRFK
+270 LNLNKKNLYRFK
-281 ESNELEH
+281 ESKELGH
-288 LEKYFF
+288 IEKYFF
-294 NYPFKIYKGKNKDV
+294 NYPFKIYKDECKDI
-308 RLYKANNNYNEI
+308 RLYKANNNYSEI

-327 LRLVIDKGYRYK
+327 LKLVRDKGYRYK

-370 KRDILSNPL
+370 KREILSNPL

-385 ALEILISNWSYESVF
+385 ALEILVTNWSYESVF
-400 KYVKSGLITLESQFI
+400 KYVKSGLITLETSFI

-429 YKWTKNL
+429 YKWTRDL
-436 LEEDEREFTQ
+436 LISQDKELTQ
-446 EEIEIAEYMEEIRRP
+446 EEIEIFEYMEEIRRP
-461 IIKLYN
+461 IINLYN
-467 KIKGNTTVI
+467 KIKGDVTVR

-486 LEINAFE
+486 LEISAFE
-493 TMDSWLEKFNRL
+493 TMDKWLDDFNNK

-532 GDEEVDLKTFSKLLV
+532 WDEVVDLKTFSKILT
-547 SGFEEKEIGVIPM
+547 SGFEEKEIGVIPIA
-560 SLDQVN
+560 LDQVN

-579 ALYVVGAN
+579 ALYIVGAN

-600 LSDEDRIELKN
+600 LSDEDRIELKSM
-611 LGIELASDTRSRIF
+611 GIELASDTRSRIF

-670 NMQEES
+670 RLKEES
-676 EIYYNHIKECDLYYD
+676 EIFNSSLFND
-691 KYHNITAPIPTF
+691 KYHNITAPVPTF

-709 LRRKYEKE
+709 LRREYEKE
-717 EIEEHWK
+717 EIETYWVET
-724 EAFKWFE
+724 FKWFE
-731 ESEEFKDRT
+731 ENEEFKDRT
-740 NVVFNGLNYTN
+740 KIIFNGLRYTN
-751 LVERI
+751 LVEKI
-756 PREKIKE
+756 PREKIKR
-763 LYSNENGRLMFSV
+763 LYSNDNGRLMFSV
-776 SRIEKYAQCPFGY
+776 SRIEKYAQCPFSY

-797 KDRKVYEFSAPDLGS
+797 KDRKVYEFTAPDLGS
-812 FMHEILD
+812 FMHDILD
-819 QFTNKIKKENIHWS
+819 QFTNKIRKENILWGD
-833 ELTKD
+833 LTKD
-838 RCSEIVNELV
+838 KCSEIVNELV
-848 NNKLRNE
+848 NSKLKNE

-875 TITKSVTVISEQMRR
+875 TITKSVTVISEQMRK
-890 GEFDVFKNEF
+890 GEFDIFKSEF

-905 KDSDPIKLELPSNE
+905 KDSDPIKLELPSKE
-919 TVYLKGRVDRIDKVE
+919 TVYLKGRVDRIDKVD
-934 LDGETYIR
+934 LNGETYIR

-947 SGSKS
+947 SGFKS

-975 SSDKI
+975 NSEQI
-980 LKTECMPGAIL
+980 LKTQCMPGGIL
-991 YFKIDNPIIQSKK
+991 YFKIDNPIIKSKK
-1004 ALSEEEIQTEV
+1004 ALTEEEIQVEV
-1015 LKKLKMDGLLLKDAK
+1015 LKKLKMDGLLLKN
-1030 VVKAMDNEM
+1030 VELVKSMDRDM
-1039 ETYSLIVPAAFKK
+1039 ETYSLIIPAAFKK

-1057 STSAV
+1057 STSSV
-1062 VTKEQFDILRK
+1062 VTESQFELLRK
-1073 YVNDKMIEIC
+1073 YVNDKMVEIC
-1083 EEMLSGDIKIEPCK
+1083 EEMLSGEIKIEPCK
-1097 SSKVTYCDYCDYSS
+1097 SSKVMYCDYCDYSS

-1117 SLKDNKY
+1117 SIKDNKY

-1130 KKDDLWKSMVDKVKE
+1130 KKDDLWEAMANKVKI

>member
-1 MGIRFIFGRAGAG
+1 MGIRFVFGRAGSG
-14 KSHYCL
+14 KSYYCL
-20 EQINKKLNNQ
+20 NQINKKLTN
-30 DKNKLILLVPDQYTF
+30 DKNNKLIMLVPDQYTF

-53 AIGEKALLRA
+53 YIGEKALLRA

-73 RVFDSCGGRAINVIE
+73 RVFDKCGGRAINVIE

-110 SKISKK
+110 NRISKQ
-116 QGFVGTVSKSI
+116 QGFVGIVSKSI

-140 REKELQI
+140 KEKELEI
-147 DKDELKEKISDLLNI
+147 ENKDLKEKISDLASI
-162 YESFNGALHKEY
+162 YETFNESLHKGY
-174 IDSEDILTI
+174 IDSEDILSI
-183 LANKLREC
+183 LAKKLKEC
-191 TLYNGAEVWVDEFTT
+191 DLYDDAEIWVDEFTT
-206 FTPQQIE
+206 FTPQQLE
-213 VLKVLAKQCKNINIT
+213 VLKVLAKQCKNVNIT
-228 LCSDGEDSSKGG
+228 LCSDGEIQFTEG
-240 EADIFSVITSTENKI
+240 ETDIFDVIKNTENRI
-255 IKMMQENNISYKEPV
+255 LKMMQENNISYKEPV
-270 YLNNKNIYRFK
+270 NLNKKNIYRFK
-281 ESNELEH
+281 DSKELGH
-288 LEKYFF
+288 IEKYFF
-294 NYPFKIYKGKNKDV
+294 NYPFKIYKDDCKDI
-308 RLYKANNNYNEI
+308 RLYKANNNYSEI

-327 LRLVIDKGYRYK
+327 LKLVRDKGYRYK

-370 KRDILSNPL
+370 KREILSNPL

-385 ALEILISNWSYESVF
+385 ALEILVTNWSYESVF
-400 KYVKSGLITLESQFI
+400 KYVKSGLITLETNFI

-429 YKWTKNL
+429 YKWTRDL
-436 LEEDEREFTQ
+436 LTSQDQELTQ
-446 EEIEIAEYMEEIRRP
+446 EEIEIFEYMEEIRRP
-461 IIKLYN
+461 IINLYN
-467 KIKGNTTVI
+467 KIKGDVTVR

-493 TMDSWLEKFNRL
+493 TMDKWLDDFNNK
-505 GMQDKIKEYTQVPSI
+505 GMQDKIKEYTQVPAI

-532 GDEEVDLKTFSKLLV
+532 GDGVVDLKTFSKILI

-560 SLDQVN
+560 ALDQVN

-579 ALYVVGAN
+579 ALYIVGAN

-600 LSDEDRIELKN
+600 LSDEDRIELKSM
-611 LGIELASDTRSRIF
+611 GIELASDTRSRVF

-670 NMQEES
+670 RLKEES
-676 EIYYNHIKECDLYYD
+676 EIFNNNLFND
-691 KYHNITAPIPTF
+691 KYHNITAPVPTF

-709 LRRKYEKE
+709 LRREYEKE
-717 EIEEHWK
+717 EIEPYWVET
-724 EAFKWFE
+724 FKWFE
-731 ESEEFKDRT
+731 ENEEFKDRT
-740 NVVFNGLNYTN
+740 KIIFNGLNYTN
-751 LVERI
+751 LVEKI
-756 PREKIKE
+756 PREKIKR
-763 LYSNENGRLMFSV
+763 LYSNDNGRLMFSV
-776 SRIEKYAQCPFGY
+776 SRIEKYAQCPFSY

-797 KDRKVYEFSAPDLGS
+797 KDRKVYEFTAPDLGS
-812 FMHEILD
+812 FMHDILD
-819 QFTNKIKKENIHWS
+819 QFTNKIRKENILWGD
-833 ELTKD
+833 LTKD
-838 RCSEIVNELV
+838 KCAEIVNELV
-848 NNKLRNE
+848 NSKLKNE

-875 TITKSVTVISEQMRR
+875 TITKSVTVISEQMRK
-890 GEFDVFKNEF
+890 GEFDIFKSEF

-905 KDSDPIKLELPSNE
+905 KDSDPIKLELPSKE
-919 TVYLKGRVDRIDKVE
+919 TVYLKGRVDRIDKVD
-934 LDGETYIR
+934 LNGETYIR

-975 SSDKI
+975 NSEQI
-980 LKTECMPGAIL
+980 LKTQCMPGGIL
-991 YFKIDNPIIQSKK
+991 YFKIDNPIIKSKK
-1004 ALSEEEIQTEV
+1004 ALTEEEIQVEV
-1015 LKKLKMDGLLLKDAK
+1015 LKKLKMDGLLLKN
-1030 VVKAMDNEM
+1030 VELVKSMDRDM
-1039 ETYSLIVPAAFKK
+1039 ETYSLIIPAAFKK

-1057 STSAV
+1057 STSSV
-1062 VTKEQFDILRK
+1062 VTESQFELLRK

-1083 EEMLSGDIKIEPCK
+1083 EEMLSGEVKIEPCK

-1117 SLKDNKY
+1117 SIKDNKY

-1130 KKDDLWKSMVDKVKE
+1130 KKDDLWNAMSNKVKVE
-1145 EEGE
+1145 EDE

>member
-1 MGIRFIFGRAGAG
+1 MGIRFVFGRAGSG
-14 KSHYCL
+14 KSYYCL
-20 EQINKKLNNQ
+20 NQIKKKLTN
-30 DKNKLILLVPDQYTF
+30 DKNNKLIMLVPDQYTF

-53 AIGEKALLRA
+53 YIGEKALLRA

-73 RVFDSCGGRAINVIE
+73 RVFDKCGGRAINVIE

-110 SKISKK
+110 NRISKQ
-116 QGFVGTVSKSI
+116 QGFVGIVSKSI

-140 REKELQI
+140 KEKELEI
-147 DKDELKEKISDLLNI
+147 ENKDLKEKVSDLASI
-162 YESFNGALHKEY
+162 YETFNESLHKGY
-174 IDSEDILTI
+174 IDSEDILSI
-183 LANKLREC
+183 LAKKLKEC
-191 TLYNGAEVWVDEFTT
+191 ALYNDAEIWVDEFTT
-206 FTPQQIE
+206 FTPQQLE
-213 VLKVLAKQCKNINIT
+213 VLKVLAKQCKNVNIT
-228 LCSDGEDSSKGG
+228 LCSDGEIQFTEG
-240 EADIFSVITSTENKI
+240 ETDIFDVIKNTENRI
-255 IKMMQENNISYKEPV
+255 LKMMQENNISYKEPV
-270 YLNNKNIYRFK
+270 NLNKKNIYRFK
-281 ESNELEH
+281 DSKELGH
-288 LEKYFF
+288 IEKYFF
-294 NYPFKIYKGKNKDV
+294 NYPFKIYKDDCKDI
-308 RLYKANNNYNEI
+308 RLYKANNNYSEV

-327 LRLVIDKGYRYK
+327 LKLVRDKGYRYK

-370 KRDILSNPL
+370 KREILSNPL

-385 ALEILISNWSYESVF
+385 ALEILVTNWSYESVF
-400 KYVKSGLITLESQFI
+400 KYVKSGLITLETNFI

-429 YKWTKNL
+429 YKWTRDL
-436 LEEDEREFTQ
+436 LTSQDEELTQ
-446 EEIEIAEYMEEIRRP
+446 EEIEIFEYMEEIRRP
-461 IIKLYN
+461 IINLYN
-467 KIKGNTTVI
+467 KIKGDVTVR

-493 TMDSWLEKFNRL
+493 TMDKWLDDFNNK
-505 GMQDKIKEYTQVPSI
+505 GMQDKIKEYTQVPDI

-532 GDEEVDLKTFSKLLV
+532 GDEVVDLKTFSKILI

-560 SLDQVN
+560 ALDQVN
-566 IGDIARIKGRDVK
+566 IGDIARVKGRDVK
-579 ALYVVGAN
+579 ALYIVGAN

-600 LSDEDRIELKN
+600 LSDEDRIELKSM
-611 LGIELASDTRSRIF
+611 GIELASDTRSRVF

-670 NMQEES
+670 RLKEES
-676 EIYYNHIKECDLYYD
+676 EIFNNNLFND
-691 KYHNITAPIPTF
+691 KYHNITAPVPTF

-709 LRRKYEKE
+709 LRREYEKE
-717 EIEEHWK
+717 EIEPYWVET
-724 EAFKWFE
+724 FKWFE
-731 ESEEFKDRT
+731 ENEEFKDRT
-740 NVVFNGLNYTN
+740 KIIFNGLNYTN
-751 LVERI
+751 LVEKI
-756 PREKIKE
+756 PREKIKR
-763 LYSNENGRLMFSV
+763 LYSNDNGRLMFSV

-789 YVQYGLKA
+789 YVKYGLKA
-797 KDRKVYEFSAPDLGS
+797 KDRKVYEFTAPDLGS
-812 FMHEILD
+812 FMHDILD
-819 QFTNKIKKENIHWS
+819 QFTNKIRKENILWGD
-833 ELTKD
+833 LTKD
-838 RCSEIVNELV
+838 RCAEIVNELV
-848 NNKLRNE
+848 NSKLKNE

-875 TITKSVTVISEQMRR
+875 TITKSVTVISEQMRK
-890 GEFDVFKNEF
+890 GEFDIFKSEF

-905 KDSDPIKLELPSNE
+905 KDSDPIKLELPSKE
-919 TVYLKGRVDRIDKVE
+919 TVYLKGRVDRIDKVD
-934 LDGETYIR
+934 LNGETYIR

-961 LQIQLLVYLDAILK
+961 IQIQLLVYLDAILK
-975 SSDKI
+975 NSEQI
-980 LKTECMPGAIL
+980 LKTQCMPGGIL
-991 YFKIDNPIIQSKK
+991 YFKIDNPIIKSKK
-1004 ALSEEEIQTEV
+1004 ALTEEEIQVEV
-1015 LKKLKMDGLLLKDAK
+1015 LKKLKMDGLLLKN
-1030 VVKAMDNEM
+1030 VELVKSMDRDM
-1039 ETYSLIVPAAFKK
+1039 ETYSLIIPAAFKK

-1057 STSAV
+1057 STSSV
-1062 VTKEQFDILRK
+1062 VTESQFELLRK

-1083 EEMLSGDIKIEPCK
+1083 EEMLSGEVKIEPCK

-1117 SLKDNKY
+1117 SIKDNKY
-1124 KIILKK
+1124 KIILRK
-1130 KKDDLWKSMVDKVKE
+1130 KKDDLWDAMSNKVKAE
-1145 EEGE
+1145 EDE

>member
-1 MGIRFIFGRAGAG
+1 MGIRFIFGRAGSG
-14 KSHYCL
+14 KSYYCL
-20 EQINKKLNNQ
+20 NQIKKKLEN
-30 DKNKLILLVPDQYTF
+30 DKNNKLILLVPDQYTF

-53 AIGEKALLRA
+53 HIGERALLRA

-73 RVFDSCGGRAINVIE
+73 RVFDRCGGRAINVIE

-110 SKISKK
+110 NRISKQ
-116 QGFVGTVSKSI
+116 QGFVGIVSKSI

-140 REKELQI
+140 IEKESQI
-147 DKDELKEKISDLLNI
+147 DNKDLKEKVNDLASI
-162 YESFNGALHKEY
+162 YKIFNENLHKGY
-174 IDSEDILTI
+174 IDSEDILSI
-183 LANKLREC
+183 LAKKLKEC
-191 TLYNGAEVWVDEFTT
+191 ELYNDAEIWVDEFTT
-206 FTPQQIE
+206 FTPQQLE

-228 LCSDGEDSSKGG
+228 LCSDGQIQFTEG
-240 EADIFSVITSTENKI
+240 ETDIFDVIKNTENRLL
-255 IKMMQENNISYKEPV
+255 KMMQENNIAYKEPV
-270 YLNNKNIYRFK
+270 NLNKENIYRFK
-281 ESNELEH
+281 ESKELGH
-288 LEKYFF
+288 IEKYFF
-294 NYPFKIYKGKNKDV
+294 NFPFKIYKGECKDIS
-308 RLYKANNNYNEI
+308 LYKANNNYSEI

-327 LRLVIDKGYRYK
+327 LRLVRDKGYRYK

-370 KRDILSNPL
+370 KREILSNPL

-385 ALEILISNWSYESVF
+385 SLEILSTNWSYESVF
-400 KYVKSGLITLESQFI
+400 KYVKSGLITLESTYI

-429 YKWTKNL
+429 YKWTRDLIGNTD
-436 LEEDEREFTQ
+436 EELTQ
-446 EEIEIAEYMEEIRRP
+446 EIRRP
-461 IIKLYN
+461 IINLYN
-467 KIKGNTTVI
+467 KIKGDVTVR

-493 TMDSWLEKFNRL
+493 TMDKWLENFNEH

-532 GDEEVDLKTFSKLLV
+532 GDEKVDLKTFSKILI

-560 SLDQVN
+560 ALDQVN

-579 ALYVVGAN
+579 ALYIVGAN

-600 LSDEDRIELKN
+600 LSDEDRLELKQ
-611 LGIELASDTRSRIF
+611 LGIELASDTRSRVF

-670 NMQEES
+670 RLQEES
-676 EIYYNHIKECDLYYD
+676 EIFNKNLLND
-691 KYHNITAPIPTF
+691 KYHNITAPTPTF

-709 LRRKYEKE
+709 LRKEYEKE
-717 EIEEHWK
+717 EIEPHWV
-724 EAFKWFE
+724 ETFKWFE
-731 ESEEFKDRT
+731 ESDEFKDRT
-740 NVVFNGLNYTN
+740 KIIFNGLNYTN
-751 LVERI
+751 LIERI
-756 PREKIKE
+756 PREKMKQ
-763 LYSNENGRLMFSV
+763 LYSNDNGRLMFSV
-776 SRIEKYAQCPFGY
+776 SRIEKYAQCPFSY

-812 FMHEILD
+812 FMHDILD
-819 QFTNKIKKENIHWS
+819 KFTNKIKKENIAWS
-833 ELTKD
+833 DLTKE

-848 NNKLRNE
+848 NTKLKNE

-875 TITKSVTVISEQMRR
+875 TISKSVTVISEQMRK
-890 GEFDVFKNEF
+890 GEFDIFKSEF

-905 KDSDPIKLELPSNE
+905 KDSDPIKLELPSKE

-934 LDGETYIR
+934 LNGETYIR

-975 SSDKI
+975 NSEQI
-980 LKTECMPGAIL
+980 LKTQCMPGGIL
-991 YFKIDNPIIQSKK
+991 YFKIDNPIIKSKK
-1004 ALSEEEIQTEV
+1004 ALSEEEIQVEV
-1015 LKKLKMDGLLLKDAK
+1015 LKKLKMDGLLLKN
-1030 VVKAMDNEM
+1030 VELVKAMDNDM
-1039 ETYSLIVPAAFKK
+1039 ETYSLIIPAAFKK

-1057 STSAV
+1057 STSSV
-1062 VTKEQFDILRK
+1062 VTESQFELLRN

-1083 EEMLSGDIKIEPCK
+1083 EEMLSGEVKIEPCK
-1097 SSKVTYCDYCDYSS
+1097 SSKVTYCDYCDYSA

-1117 SLKDNKY
+1117 SIRDNKY

-1130 KKDDLWKSMVDKVKE
+1130 KKDDLWNAMENKVKE
-1145 EEGE
+1145 EESK

>member
-1 MGIRFIFGRAGAG
+1 MGIRFIFGRAGSG
-14 KSHYCL
+14 KSYYCL
-20 EQINKKLNNQ
+20 NQIKKKLNN
-30 DKNKLILLVPDQYTF
+30 DKNNKLILLVPDQYTF

-53 AIGEKALLRA
+53 NIGEKALLRA

-73 RVFDSCGGRAINVIE
+73 RVFDKCGGRAINVIE

-110 SKISKK
+110 NRISKQ
-116 QGFVGTVSKSI
+116 QGFVGIVSKSI

-147 DKDELKEKISDLLNI
+147 DNKDLREKVNDLLSI
-162 YESFNGALHKEY
+162 YATFNENLHKGY
-174 IDSEDILTI
+174 IDSEDILSI
-183 LANKLREC
+183 LAQKLKMCE
-191 TLYNGAEVWVDEFTT
+191 LYSDAEIWVDEFTT
-206 FTPQQIE
+206 FTPQQLE
-213 VLKVLAKQCKNINIT
+213 VLKILAKQCKNINIT
-228 LCSDGEDSSKGG
+228 LCSDGEVGFTEG
-240 EADIFSVITSTENKI
+240 ETDIFDVIKNTENRLL
-255 IKMMQENNISYKEPV
+255 KMMQENNISYKEPV
-270 YLNNKNIYRFK
+270 NLNKKNIYRFK
-281 ESNELEH
+281 DSKELGH
-288 LEKYFF
+288 IEKYFF
-294 NYPFKIYKGKNKDV
+294 NFPFKIYKDKCKDI
-308 RLYKANNNYNEI
+308 RLYKANNNYSEI

-327 LRLVIDKGYRYK
+327 LRLVRDKGYRYK

-344 CREIDSYD
+344 CREINSYD

-370 KRDILSNPL
+370 KREILSNPL

-385 ALEILISNWSYESVF
+385 SLEILITNWSYESVF
-400 KYVKSGLITLESQFI
+400 KYVKSGLITLESEFI

-429 YKWTKNL
+429 YKWTRDL
-436 LEEDEREFTQ
+436 LASQDEELTKED
-446 EEIEIAEYMEEIRRP
+446 IEIFEYMEEIRRP
-461 IIKLYN
+461 IINLYN
-467 KIKGNTTVI
+467 KIKGDVTVR

-486 LEINAFE
+486 LEINAFD
-493 TMDSWLEKFNRL
+493 TMDKWLEDFSDK

-532 GDEEVDLKTFSKLLV
+532 GDEKVDLKTFSKILV

-560 SLDQVN
+560 ALDQVN

-579 ALYVVGAN
+579 ALYIVGAN

-600 LSDEDRIELKN
+600 LSDEDRIELKSM
-611 LGIELASDTRSRIF
+611 GIELASDTRSRVF

-670 NMQEES
+670 RLKEES
-676 EIYYNHIKECDLYYD
+676 EIFNSNLFND
-691 KYHNITAPIPTF
+691 KYHNITAPTPTF

-709 LRRKYEKE
+709 LRREYEKE
-717 EIEEHWK
+717 EIEPYWVET
-724 EAFKWFE
+724 FKWFE
-731 ESEEFKDRT
+731 ENEEFKDRT
-740 NVVFNGLNYTN
+740 KIIFNGLNYTN
-751 LVERI
+751 LVEKI
-756 PREKIKE
+756 PREKIKR

-776 SRIEKYAQCPFGY
+776 SRIEKYAQCPFSY

-797 KDRKVYEFSAPDLGS
+797 KDRKVYEFTAPDLGS
-812 FMHEILD
+812 FMHDILD
-819 QFTNKIKKENIHWS
+819 QFTNKIRKDHILWGD
-833 ELTKD
+833 LTKE

-848 NNKLRNE
+848 NNKLKNE

-875 TITKSVTVISEQMRR
+875 TITKSVTVISEQMRK
-890 GEFDVFKNEF
+890 GEFDIFKSEF

-905 KDSDPIKLELPSNE
+905 KDSDPIKLELPSKE
-919 TVYLKGRVDRIDKVE
+919 TVYLKGRVDRIDKVD
-934 LDGETYIR
+934 LNGETYIR

-947 SGSKS
+947 SGSKN

-975 SSDKI
+975 NSDQI
-980 LKTECMPGAIL
+980 LKTQCMPGGIL
-991 YFKIDNPIIQSKK
+991 YFKIDNPIIKSKK
-1004 ALSEEEIQTEV
+1004 ALTEEEIQVQV
-1015 LKKLKMDGLLLKDAK
+1015 LKKLKMDGLLLKN
-1030 VVKAMDNEM
+1030 VELVKAMDKDM
-1039 ETYSLIVPAAFKK
+1039 ETYSLIIPAAFKK

-1057 STSAV
+1057 STSSV
-1062 VTKEQFDILRK
+1062 VTEGQFELLRK

-1083 EEMLSGDIKIEPCK
+1083 EEMLSGEVKIEPCK
-1097 SSKVTYCDYCDYSS
+1097 SSKVTYCDYCDYSA

-1117 SLKDNKY
+1117 SIRDNKY

-1130 KKDDLWKSMVDKVKE
+1130 KKEDLWNAIINKVKE

>member
-1 MGIRFIFGRAGAG
+1 MGIRFIFGRAGSG
-14 KSHYCL
+14 KSYYCL
-20 EQINKKLNNQ
+20 NQIKKKLTN
-30 DKNKLILLVPDQYTF
+30 DKNNKLIILVPDQYTF

-53 AIGEKALLRA
+53 YVGEKSLLRA

-73 RVFDSCGGRAINVIE
+73 RVFDKCGGRAINVIE

-102 KGEELQYF
+102 KGEELKYF
-110 SKISKK
+110 NRISKQ
-116 QGFVGTVSKSI
+116 QGFVGIVSKSI

-140 REKELQI
+140 KEKELEI
-147 DKDELKEKISDLLNI
+147 EDRDLKEKVSDLASI
-162 YESFNGALHKEY
+162 YETFNESLHKGY
-174 IDSEDILTI
+174 IDSEDILSI
-183 LANKLREC
+183 LAKKLNEFH
-191 TLYNGAEVWVDEFTT
+191 LYNDAEIWVDEFTT
-206 FTPQQIE
+206 FTPQQLE
-213 VLKVLAKQCKNINIT
+213 VLKVLAKQCKNVNIT
-228 LCSDGEDSSKGG
+228 LCSDGEIQFTEG
-240 EADIFSVITSTENKI
+240 ETDIFDVIKNTENRI
-255 IKMMQENNISYKEPV
+255 LKMMQENNISYKEPV
-270 YLNNKNIYRFK
+270 NLNKKNIYRFRESK
-281 ESNELEH
+281 ELGH
-288 LEKYFF
+288 IEKYFF
-294 NYPFKIYKGKNKDV
+294 NYPFKIYKSECKDI
-308 RLYKANNNYNEI
+308 RLYKANNNYSEI

-327 LRLVIDKGYRYK
+327 LKLVRDKGYRYK

-370 KRDILSNPL
+370 KREILSNPL

-385 ALEILISNWSYESVF
+385 ALEILVTNWSYESVF
-400 KYVKSGLITLESQFI
+400 KYVKSGLITLETNFI

-429 YKWTKNL
+429 YKWTRDL
-436 LEEDEREFTQ
+436 LIYGDEELTQ
-446 EEIEIAEYMEEIRRP
+446 EEIEIFEYMEEIRRP
-461 IIKLYN
+461 IINLYN
-467 KIKGNTTVI
+467 KIKDNVSI
-476 KYCTA
+476 RKYCTA

-486 LEINAFE
+486 LEIKAFE
-493 TMDSWLEKFNRL
+493 TMDKLLNDFDNK
-505 GMQDKIKEYTQVPSI
+505 GMQDKVKEYTQVPSI
-520 VMDMLDQAVEVL
+520 VIDMLDQAVEVL
-532 GDEEVDLKTFSKLLV
+532 GDEVVDLKTFSKILV

-579 ALYVVGAN
+579 ALYIVGAN

-600 LSDEDRIELKN
+600 LSDEDRIELKSM
-611 LGIELASDTRSRIF
+611 GIELASDTRSRVF

-647 MADFEGKSLRPSIII
+647 MADFDGKSLRPSIII

-670 NMQEES
+670 KLSEES
-676 EIYYNHIKECDLYYD
+676 EIFNSNLSYD
-691 KYHNITAPIPTF
+691 KYYNITAPVPTF

-709 LRRKYEKE
+709 LRREYEKE
-717 EIEEHWK
+717 EIEPYWIET
-724 EAFKWFE
+724 FKWFE
-731 ESEEFKDRT
+731 ENEEFKDRT
-740 NVVFNGLNYTN
+740 KIIFNGLNYTN
-751 LVERI
+751 LVEKI
-756 PREKIKE
+756 PREKMKK
-763 LYSNENGRLMFSV
+763 LYSNDNGRLMFSV

-797 KDRKVYEFSAPDLGS
+797 KDRKVYEFTAPDLGS
-812 FMHEILD
+812 FMHDILD
-819 QFTNKIKKENIHWS
+819 QFTNKIRKENILWGD
-833 ELTKD
+833 LTKD
-838 RCSEIVNELV
+838 KCAEIVNELV
-848 NNKLRNE
+848 NSKLKSE
-855 TNSILNSNKKYQYFS
+855 TNSILNSNKKYKYFS

-875 TITKSVTVISEQMRR
+875 TITKSVTVISEQMRK
-890 GEFDVFKNEF
+890 GEFDIFKSEF

-905 KDSDPIKLELPSNE
+905 KDSDPIKLELPSKE
-919 TVYLKGRVDRIDKVE
+919 IVYLKGRVDRIDKVD
-934 LDGETYIR
+934 LNGETYIR

-975 SSDKI
+975 NSKKI
-980 LKTECMPGAIL
+980 LKTQCMPGGIL
-991 YFKIDNPIIQSKK
+991 YFKIDNPIIKSKK
-1004 ALSEEEIQTEV
+1004 ALTDEEIQVEV
-1015 LKKLKMDGLLLKDAK
+1015 LKKLKMDGLLLKN
-1030 VVKAMDNEM
+1030 VELVKSMDRDM
-1039 ETYSLIVPAAFKK
+1039 ETYSLIIPATFKK

-1057 STSAV
+1057 STSSV
-1062 VTKEQFDILRK
+1062 VTESQFELLRK

-1083 EEMLSGDIKIEPCK
+1083 EEMLSGEVKIEPCK

-1117 SLKDNKY
+1117 SIKDNKY
-1124 KIILKK
+1124 KIISKK
-1130 KKDDLWKSMVDKVKE
+1130 KKDDLWDAMSNKVKV
-1145 EEGE
+1145 GEDE

>member
-1 MGIRFIFGRAGAG
+1 MGIRFIFGRAGDG

-327 LRLVIDKGYRYK
+327 LRLVRDKGYRYK

-493 TMDSWLEKFNRL
+493 TMDSWLEEFNRL

-520 VMDMLDQAVEVL
+520 VMDMLDQAVKVL

-1039 ETYSLIVPAAFKK
+1039 ETIHL
-1052 DGDFT
+1052 
-1057 STSAV
+1057 
-1062 VTKEQFDILRK
+1062 
-1073 YVNDKMIEIC
+1073 
-1083 EEMLSGDIKIEPCK
+1083 
-1097 SSKVTYCDYCDYSS
+1097 
-1111 ICQFDT
+1111 
-1117 SLKDNKY
+1117 
-1124 KIILKK
+1124 
-1130 KKDDLWKSMVDKVKE
+1130 
-1145 EEGE
+1145 

>member
-1 MGIRFIFGRAGAG
+1 MGIRFVFGRAGSG
-14 KSHYCL
+14 KSYYCL
-20 EQINKKLNNQ
+20 NQIKKKLDNN
-30 DKNKLILLVPDQYTF
+30 KNNKLIMLVPDQYTF

-53 AIGEKALLRA
+53 YVGEKSLLRA

-73 RVFDSCGGRAINVIE
+73 RVFDKCGGRAINVIE

-110 SKISKK
+110 NRISKQ
-116 QGFVGTVSKSI
+116 QGFVGIVSKSI

-140 REKELQI
+140 KEKELQI
-147 DKDELKEKISDLLNI
+147 ENKDLKEKVSDLASI
-162 YESFNGALHKEY
+162 YETFNESLHKGY
-174 IDSEDILTI
+174 IDSEDILSI
-183 LANKLREC
+183 LAKKLKEC
-191 TLYNGAEVWVDEFTT
+191 DLYNDAEIWVDEFTT
-206 FTPQQIE
+206 FTPQQLE
-213 VLKVLAKQCKNINIT
+213 VLKALAKQCKNVNIT
-228 LCSDGEDSSKGG
+228 LCSDGEIQFTEG
-240 EADIFSVITSTENKI
+240 ETDIFDVIKNTENRI
-255 IKMMQENNISYKEPV
+255 LKMMQENNISYKEPV
-270 YLNNKNIYRFK
+270 NLNKKNLYRFK
-281 ESNELEH
+281 ESKELGH
-288 LEKYFF
+288 IEKYFF
-294 NYPFKIYKGKNKDV
+294 NYPFKIYKDECKDI
-308 RLYKANNNYNEI
+308 RLYKANNNYSEI

-327 LRLVIDKGYRYK
+327 LKLVRDKGYRYK

-370 KRDILSNPL
+370 KREILSNPL

-385 ALEILISNWSYESVF
+385 ALEILVTNWSYESVF
-400 KYVKSGLITLESQFI
+400 KYVKSGLIALETNFI

-429 YKWTKNL
+429 YKWTRDL
-436 LEEDEREFTQ
+436 LMSKDEELTQ
-446 EEIEIAEYMEEIRRP
+446 EEIEIFEYMEEIRRP
-461 IIKLYN
+461 IINLYN
-467 KIKGNTTVI
+467 KINGDVTI
-476 KYCTA
+476 RKYCTA

-486 LEINAFE
+486 LEINAFD
-493 TMDSWLEKFNRL
+493 TMDTWLDDFNNK

-532 GDEEVDLKTFSKLLV
+532 GDEVVDLKTFSKILI

-560 SLDQVN
+560 ALDQVN

-579 ALYVVGAN
+579 ALYIVGAN

-600 LSDEDRIELKN
+600 LSDEDRIELKGM
-611 LGIELASDTRSRIF
+611 GIELASDTRSRVF

-670 NMQEES
+670 RLKEES
-676 EIYYNHIKECDLYYD
+676 EIFNSNLFND
-691 KYHNITAPIPTF
+691 KYHNITAPVPTF

-709 LRRKYEKE
+709 LRREYEKE
-717 EIEEHWK
+717 EIESYWVET
-724 EAFKWFE
+724 FKWFE
-731 ESEEFKDRT
+731 KNEEFKDRT
-740 NVVFNGLNYTN
+740 KIIFNGLRYTN
-751 LVERI
+751 LVEKI
-756 PREKIKE
+756 PREKIKR
-763 LYSNENGRLMFSV
+763 LYSNDNGRLMFSV
-776 SRIEKYAQCPFGY
+776 SRIEKYAQCPFSY

-797 KDRKVYEFSAPDLGS
+797 KDRKVYEFTAPDLGS
-812 FMHEILD
+812 FMHDILD
-819 QFTNKIKKENIHWS
+819 QFTNKIRKENILWGD
-833 ELTKD
+833 LTKD
-838 RCSEIVNELV
+838 KCAEIVNELV
-848 NNKLRNE
+848 NSKLKNE

-875 TITKSVTVISEQMRR
+875 TITKSVTVISEQMRK
-890 GEFDVFKNEF
+890 GEFDIFKSEF

-905 KDSDPIKLELPSNE
+905 KDLDPIKLELPSKE
-919 TVYLKGRVDRIDKVE
+919 IVYLKGRVDRIDKVD
-934 LDGETYIR
+934 LNGETYIR

-975 SSDKI
+975 NSEQI
-980 LKTECMPGAIL
+980 LKTQCMPGGIL
-991 YFKIDNPIIQSKK
+991 YFKIDNPIIKSKK
-1004 ALSEEEIQTEV
+1004 ALTEEEIQVEV
-1015 LKKLKMDGLLLKDAK
+1015 LKKLKMDGLLLKN
-1030 VVKAMDNEM
+1030 VELVKSMDRDM
-1039 ETYSLIVPAAFKK
+1039 ETYSLIIPAAFKK

-1057 STSAV
+1057 STSSV
-1062 VTKEQFDILRK
+1062 VTESQFELLRK

-1083 EEMLSGDIKIEPCK
+1083 EEMLSGEIKIEPCK
-1097 SSKVTYCDYCDYSS
+1097 SSKVMYCDYCDYSS

-1117 SLKDNKY
+1117 SIKDNKY

-1130 KKDDLWKSMVDKVKE
+1130 KKDDLWEAMANKVKI

>member
-1 MGIRFIFGRAGAG
+1 MGIRFVFGRAGSG
-14 KSHYCL
+14 KSYYCL
-20 EQINKKLNNQ
+20 NQIKKKLTN
-30 DKNKLILLVPDQYTF
+30 DKNNKLIMLVPDQYTF

-53 AIGEKALLRA
+53 YVGEKALLRA

-73 RVFDSCGGRAINVIE
+73 RVFDKCGGRAINVIE

-110 SKISKK
+110 NRISKQ
-116 QGFVGTVSKSI
+116 QGFVGIVSKSI

-140 REKELQI
+140 KEKELEI
-147 DKDELKEKISDLLNI
+147 ENKDLKEKVSDLASI
-162 YESFNGALHKEY
+162 YETFNESLHKGY
-174 IDSEDILTI
+174 IDSEDILSI
-183 LANKLREC
+183 LAKKLKEC
-191 TLYNGAEVWVDEFTT
+191 DLYNDAEIWVDEFTT
-206 FTPQQIE
+206 FTPQQLE
-213 VLKVLAKQCKNINIT
+213 VLKVLAKQCKNVNIT
-228 LCSDGEDSSKGG
+228 LCSDGEIQFTEG
-240 EADIFSVITSTENKI
+240 ETDIFDVIKNTENRI
-255 IKMMQENNISYKEPV
+255 LKMMQENNISYKEPV
-270 YLNNKNIYRFK
+270 NLNKKNIYRFK
-281 ESNELEH
+281 DSKELGH
-288 LEKYFF
+288 IEKYFF
-294 NYPFKIYKGKNKDV
+294 NYPFKIYKDDCKDI
-308 RLYKANNNYNEI
+308 RLYKANNNYSEI

-327 LRLVIDKGYRYK
+327 LKLVRDKGYRYK

-370 KRDILSNPL
+370 KREILSNPL

-385 ALEILISNWSYESVF
+385 ALEILVTNWSYESVF
-400 KYVKSGLITLESQFI
+400 KYVKSGLITLETNFI

-429 YKWTKNL
+429 YKWTRDL
-436 LEEDEREFTQ
+436 LTSQDEELTQ
-446 EEIEIAEYMEEIRRP
+446 EEIEIFEYMEEIRRP
-461 IIKLYN
+461 IINLYN
-467 KIKGNTTVI
+467 KIKGDVTVR

-493 TMDSWLEKFNRL
+493 TMDKWLDDFNNK
-505 GMQDKIKEYTQVPSI
+505 GMQDKIKEYTQVPAI

-532 GDEEVDLKTFSKLLV
+532 GDEVVDLKTFSKILI

-560 SLDQVN
+560 ALDQVN
-566 IGDIARIKGRDVK
+566 IGDIARVKGRDVK
-579 ALYVVGAN
+579 ALYIVGAN

-600 LSDEDRIELKN
+600 LSDEDRIELKSM
-611 LGIELASDTRSRIF
+611 GIELASDTRSRVF

-670 NMQEES
+670 RLKEES
-676 EIYYNHIKECDLYYD
+676 EIFSNNLFND
-691 KYHNITAPIPTF
+691 KYHNITAPVPTF

-709 LRRKYEKE
+709 LRREYEKE
-717 EIEEHWK
+717 EIEPYWVET
-724 EAFKWFE
+724 FKWFE
-731 ESEEFKDRT
+731 ENEEFKDRT
-740 NVVFNGLNYTN
+740 KIIFNGLNYTN
-751 LVERI
+751 LVEKI
-756 PREKIKE
+756 PREKIKR
-763 LYSNENGRLMFSV
+763 LYSNDNGRLMFSV

-789 YVQYGLKA
+789 YVKYGLKA
-797 KDRKVYEFSAPDLGS
+797 KDRKVYEFTAPDLGS
-812 FMHEILD
+812 FMHDILD
-819 QFTNKIKKENIHWS
+819 QFTNKIRKENILWGD
-833 ELTKD
+833 LTKD
-838 RCSEIVNELV
+838 RCAEIVNELV
-848 NNKLRNE
+848 NSKLKNE

-875 TITKSVTVISEQMRR
+875 TITKSVTVISEQMRK
-890 GEFDVFKNEF
+890 GEFDIFKSEF

-905 KDSDPIKLELPSNE
+905 KDSDPIKLELPSKE
-919 TVYLKGRVDRIDKVE
+919 TVYLKGRVDRIDKVD
-934 LDGETYIR
+934 LNGETYIR

-961 LQIQLLVYLDAILK
+961 IQIQLLVYLDAILK
-975 SSDKI
+975 NSEQI
-980 LKTECMPGAIL
+980 LKTQCMPGGIL
-991 YFKIDNPIIQSKK
+991 YFKIDNPIIKSKK
-1004 ALSEEEIQTEV
+1004 ALTEEEIQVEV
-1015 LKKLKMDGLLLKDAK
+1015 LKKLKMDGLLLKN
-1030 VVKAMDNEM
+1030 VELVKSMDRDM
-1039 ETYSLIVPAAFKK
+1039 ETYSLIIPAAFKK

-1057 STSAV
+1057 STSSV
-1062 VTKEQFDILRK
+1062 VTESQFELLRK

-1083 EEMLSGDIKIEPCK
+1083 EEMLSGEVKIEPCK

-1117 SLKDNKY
+1117 SIKDNKY
-1124 KIILKK
+1124 KIILRK
-1130 KKDDLWKSMVDKVKE
+1130 KKDDLWDAMSNKVKAE
-1145 EEGE
+1145 EDE

>member
-1 MGIRFIFGRAGAG
+1 MGIRFVFGRAGSG
-14 KSHYCL
+14 KSYYCL
-20 EQINKKLNNQ
+20 NQIKKKLTN
-30 DKNKLILLVPDQYTF
+30 DKNNKLIMLVPDQYTF

-53 AIGEKALLRA
+53 YVGEKALLRA

-73 RVFDSCGGRAINVIE
+73 RVFDKCGGRAINVIE

-110 SKISKK
+110 NRISKQ
-116 QGFVGTVSKSI
+116 QGFVGIVSKSI

-140 REKELQI
+140 KEKELEI
-147 DKDELKEKISDLLNI
+147 ENKDLKEKISDLASI
-162 YESFNGALHKEY
+162 YETFNESLHKGY
-174 IDSEDILTI
+174 IDSEDILSI
-183 LANKLREC
+183 LAKKLKEC
-191 TLYNGAEVWVDEFTT
+191 DLYDDAEIWVDEFTT
-206 FTPQQIE
+206 FTPQQLE
-213 VLKVLAKQCKNINIT
+213 VLKVLAKQCKNVNIT
-228 LCSDGEDSSKGG
+228 LCSDGEIQFTEG
-240 EADIFSVITSTENKI
+240 ETDIFDVIKNTENRI
-255 IKMMQENNISYKEPV
+255 LKMMQENNISYKEPV
-270 YLNNKNIYRFK
+270 NLNKKNIYRFK
-281 ESNELEH
+281 DSKELGH
-288 LEKYFF
+288 IEKYFF
-294 NYPFKIYKGKNKDV
+294 NYPFKIYKDDCKDI
-308 RLYKANNNYNEI
+308 RLYKANNNYSEI

-327 LRLVIDKGYRYK
+327 LKLVRDKGYRYK

-370 KRDILSNPL
+370 KREILSNPL

-385 ALEILISNWSYESVF
+385 ALEILVTNWSYESVF
-400 KYVKSGLITLESQFI
+400 KYVKSGLITLETNFI

-429 YKWTKNL
+429 YKWTRDL
-436 LEEDEREFTQ
+436 LTSQDQELTQ
-446 EEIEIAEYMEEIRRP
+446 EEIEIFEYMEEIRRP
-461 IIKLYN
+461 IINLYN
-467 KIKGNTTVI
+467 KIKGDVTVR

-493 TMDSWLEKFNRL
+493 TMDKWLDDFNNK
-505 GMQDKIKEYTQVPSI
+505 GMQDKIKEYTQVPAI

-532 GDEEVDLKTFSKLLV
+532 GDEVIDLKTFSKILI

-560 SLDQVN
+560 ALDQVN

-579 ALYVVGAN
+579 ALYIVGAN

-600 LSDEDRIELKN
+600 LSDEDRIELKSM
-611 LGIELASDTRSRIF
+611 GIELASDTRSRVF

-670 NMQEES
+670 RLKEES
-676 EIYYNHIKECDLYYD
+676 EIFNNNLFND
-691 KYHNITAPIPTF
+691 KYHNITAPVPTF

-709 LRRKYEKE
+709 LRREYEKE
-717 EIEEHWK
+717 EIEPYWVET
-724 EAFKWFE
+724 FKWFE
-731 ESEEFKDRT
+731 ENEEFKDRT
-740 NVVFNGLNYTN
+740 KIIFNGLNYTN
-751 LVERI
+751 LVEKI
-756 PREKIKE
+756 PREKIKR
-763 LYSNENGRLMFSV
+763 LYSNDNGRLMFSV
-776 SRIEKYAQCPFGY
+776 SRIEKYAQCPFSY

-797 KDRKVYEFSAPDLGS
+797 KDRKVYEFTAPDLGS
-812 FMHEILD
+812 FMHDILD
-819 QFTNKIKKENIHWS
+819 QFTNKIRKENILWGD
-833 ELTKD
+833 LTKD
-838 RCSEIVNELV
+838 KCAEIVNEIV
-848 NNKLRNE
+848 NSKLKNE

-875 TITKSVTVISEQMRR
+875 TITKSVTVISEQMRK
-890 GEFDVFKNEF
+890 GEFDIFKSEF

-905 KDSDPIKLELPSNE
+905 KDSDPINLELPSKE
-919 TVYLKGRVDRIDKVE
+919 TVYLKGRVDRIDKVD
-934 LDGETYIR
+934 LNGETYIR

-961 LQIQLLVYLDAILK
+961 IQIQLLVYLDAILK
-975 SSDKI
+975 NSEQI
-980 LKTECMPGAIL
+980 LKTQCMPGGIL
-991 YFKIDNPIIQSKK
+991 YFKIDNPIIKSKK
-1004 ALSEEEIQTEV
+1004 ALTEEEIQVEV
-1015 LKKLKMDGLLLKDAK
+1015 LKKLKMDGLLLKN
-1030 VVKAMDNEM
+1030 VELVKSMDRDM
-1039 ETYSLIVPAAFKK
+1039 ETYSLIIPAAFKK

-1057 STSAV
+1057 STSSV
-1062 VTKEQFDILRK
+1062 VTESQFELLRK

-1083 EEMLSGDIKIEPCK
+1083 EEMLSGEVKIEPCK
-1097 SSKVTYCDYCDYSS
+1097 SAKVTYCDYCDYSS

-1117 SLKDNKY
+1117 SIKDNKY

-1130 KKDDLWKSMVDKVKE
+1130 KKDDLWNAMSNKVKVE
-1145 EEGE
+1145 EDE

>member
-1 MGIRFIFGRAGAG
+1 MGIRFIFGRAGSG
-14 KSHYCL
+14 KSYYCL
-20 EQINKKLNNQ
+20 NQIKKKLTN
-30 DKNKLILLVPDQYTF
+30 DKNNKLIMLVPDQYTF
-45 QTEKKLLE
+45 QTEKKLLGYV
-53 AIGEKALLRA
+53 GEKSLLRA

-73 RVFDSCGGRAINVIE
+73 RVFDKCGGRAINVIE

-102 KGEELQYF
+102 KGEELKYF
-110 SKISKK
+110 NRISKQ
-116 QGFVGTVSKSI
+116 QGFVGIVSKSI

-140 REKELQI
+140 KEKELEI
-147 DKDELKEKISDLLNI
+147 ENKDLKEKVSDLASI
-162 YESFNGALHKEY
+162 YETFNESLHKGY
-174 IDSEDILTI
+174 IDSEDILSI
-183 LANKLREC
+183 LAKKLKEC
-191 TLYNGAEVWVDEFTT
+191 DLYNDAEIWVDEFTT
-206 FTPQQIE
+206 FTPQQLE
-213 VLKVLAKQCKNINIT
+213 VLKVLAKQCKNVNIT
-228 LCSDGEDSSKGG
+228 LCSDGEIQFTEG
-240 EADIFSVITSTENKI
+240 ETDIFDVIKNTENRI
-255 IKMMQENNISYKEPV
+255 LKMMQENNISYKEPV
-270 YLNNKNIYRFK
+270 NLNKKNIYRFRESK
-281 ESNELEH
+281 ELGH
-288 LEKYFF
+288 IEKYFF
-294 NYPFKIYKGKNKDV
+294 NYPFKIYKGDCKDI
-308 RLYKANNNYNEI
+308 RLYKANNNYSEI

-327 LRLVIDKGYRYK
+327 LKLVRDKGYRYK

-370 KRDILSNPL
+370 KREILSNPL

-385 ALEILISNWSYESVF
+385 ALEILVTNWSYESVF
-400 KYVKSGLITLESQFI
+400 KYVKSGLITLETNFI

-429 YKWTKNL
+429 YKWTRDL
-436 LEEDEREFTQ
+436 LTSQDEELTQ
-446 EEIEIAEYMEEIRRP
+446 EEIEIFEYMEEIRRP
-461 IIKLYN
+461 IINLYN
-467 KIKGNTTVI
+467 KIKGDVTVR

-493 TMDSWLEKFNRL
+493 TMDKWLDDFNNK
-505 GMQDKIKEYTQVPSI
+505 GMQDKIKEYTQVPSM

-532 GDEEVDLKTFSKLLV
+532 GNEVIDLKTFSKILI

-560 SLDQVN
+560 ALDQVN

-579 ALYVVGAN
+579 ALYIVGAN

-600 LSDEDRIELKN
+600 LSDEDRIELKSM
-611 LGIELASDTRSRIF
+611 GIELASDTRSRVF

-670 NMQEES
+670 GLKEES
-676 EIYYNHIKECDLYYD
+676 DIFNSNLFDD
-691 KYHNITAPIPTF
+691 KYHNITAPVPTF

-709 LRRKYEKE
+709 LRREYEKE
-717 EIEEHWK
+717 EIEPYWVET
-724 EAFKWFE
+724 FKWFE
-731 ESEEFKDRT
+731 ENEEFKDRT
-740 NVVFNGLNYTN
+740 KIIFNGLNYTN
-751 LVERI
+751 LVEKI
-756 PREKIKE
+756 PREKIKR
-763 LYSNENGRLMFSV
+763 LYSNDNGRLMFSV

-797 KDRKVYEFSAPDLGS
+797 KDRKVYEFTAPDLGS
-812 FMHEILD
+812 FMHDILD
-819 QFTNKIKKENIHWS
+819 QFTNKIRKENILWGD
-833 ELTKD
+833 LTKD
-838 RCSEIVNELV
+838 KCAEIVNELV
-848 NNKLRNE
+848 NSKLRNE

-875 TITKSVTVISEQMRR
+875 TITKSVTVISEQMRK
-890 GEFDVFKNEF
+890 GEFDIFKSEF

-905 KDSDPIKLELPSNE
+905 KDSDPIKLELPSKE
-919 TVYLKGRVDRIDKVE
+919 TVYLKGRVDRIDKVD
-934 LDGETYIR
+934 LNGETYIR

-975 SSDKI
+975 NSKQI
-980 LKTECMPGAIL
+980 LKTQCMPGGIL
-991 YFKIDNPIIQSKK
+991 YFKIDNPIIKSKK
-1004 ALSEEEIQTEV
+1004 ALTEEEIQVEV
-1015 LKKLKMDGLLLKDAK
+1015 LKKLKMDGLLLKN
-1030 VVKAMDNEM
+1030 VELVKSMDRDM
-1039 ETYSLIVPAAFKK
+1039 ETYSLIIPAAFKK

-1057 STSAV
+1057 STSSV
-1062 VTKEQFDILRK
+1062 VTESQFELLRK

-1083 EEMLSGDIKIEPCK
+1083 EEMLSGEVKIEPCK

-1117 SLKDNKY
+1117 SIKDNKY

-1130 KKDDLWKSMVDKVKE
+1130 KKDDLWDAMSNKVKME
-1145 EEGE
+1145 EDE

>member
-1 MGIRFIFGRAGAG
+1 MGIRFIFGRAGSG
-14 KSHYCL
+14 KSYYCL
-20 EQINKKLNNQ
+20 NQIKKKLTN
-30 DKNKLILLVPDQYTF
+30 DKNNKLIMLVPDQYTF

-53 AIGEKALLRA
+53 YVGEKSLLRA

-73 RVFDSCGGRAINVIE
+73 RVFDKCGGRAINVIE

-102 KGEELQYF
+102 KGEELKYF
-110 SKISKK
+110 NRISKQ
-116 QGFVGTVSKSI
+116 QGFVGIVSKSI
-127 TEFKKYNISEEIL
+127 TELKKYNISEEIL
-140 REKELQI
+140 KEKELEI
-147 DKDELKEKISDLLNI
+147 ENKDLKEKVSDLASI
-162 YESFNGALHKEY
+162 YATFNESLHKGY
-174 IDSEDILTI
+174 IDSEDILSI
-183 LANKLREC
+183 LAKKLKEC
-191 TLYNGAEVWVDEFTT
+191 DLYNDAEIWVDEFTT
-206 FTPQQIE
+206 FTPQQLE
-213 VLKVLAKQCKNINIT
+213 VLKVLAKQCKNVNIT
-228 LCSDGEDSSKGG
+228 LCSDGEIQVNEG
-240 EADIFSVITSTENKI
+240 ETDIFDVIKNTENRI
-255 IKMMQENNISYKEPV
+255 LKMMQENNISYKEPV
-270 YLNNKNIYRFK
+270 NLNKKNIYRFRESK
-281 ESNELEH
+281 ELGH
-288 LEKYFF
+288 IEKYFF
-294 NYPFKIYKGKNKDV
+294 NYPFKIYKGESKDI
-308 RLYKANNNYNEI
+308 RLYKANNNYSEI

-327 LRLVIDKGYRYK
+327 LKLVRDKGYRYK

-370 KRDILSNPL
+370 KREILSNPL

-385 ALEILISNWSYESVF
+385 ALEILVTNWSYESVF
-400 KYVKSGLITLESQFI
+400 KYVKSGLITLETNFI

-429 YKWTKNL
+429 YKWTRDL
-436 LEEDEREFTQ
+436 LISQDEELTQ
-446 EEIEIAEYMEEIRRP
+446 EEIEIFEYMEEIRRP
-461 IIKLYN
+461 ITNLYN
-467 KIKGNTTVI
+467 KIKGDVTVR

-493 TMDSWLEKFNRL
+493 TMDKWLDDFNNK
-505 GMQDKIKEYTQVPSI
+505 GMQDKIKEYTQVPAM

-532 GDEEVDLKTFSKLLV
+532 GNEVIDLKTFSKILI

-560 SLDQVN
+560 ALDQVN

-579 ALYVVGAN
+579 ALYIVGAN

-600 LSDEDRIELKN
+600 LSDEDRIELKSM
-611 LGIELASDTRSRIF
+611 GIELASDTRSRVF

-670 NMQEES
+670 GLKEES
-676 EIYYNHIKECDLYYD
+676 EIFNSNLFDD
-691 KYHNITAPIPTF
+691 KYHNITAPVPTF

-709 LRRKYEKE
+709 LRREYEKE
-717 EIEEHWK
+717 EIEPYWVET
-724 EAFKWFE
+724 FKWFE
-731 ESEEFKDRT
+731 ENEEFKDRT
-740 NVVFNGLNYTN
+740 KIIFNGLNYTN
-751 LVERI
+751 LVEKI
-756 PREKIKE
+756 PREKIKR
-763 LYSNENGRLMFSV
+763 LYSNDNGRLMFSV

-797 KDRKVYEFSAPDLGS
+797 KDRKVYEFTAPDLGS
-812 FMHEILD
+812 FMHDILD
-819 QFTNKIKKENIHWS
+819 QFTNKIRKENILWGD
-833 ELTKD
+833 LTKD
-838 RCSEIVNELV
+838 KCAEIVNELV
-848 NNKLRNE
+848 NSKLRNE

-875 TITKSVTVISEQMRR
+875 TITKSVTVISEQMRK
-890 GEFDVFKNEF
+890 GEFDIFKSEF

-905 KDSDPIKLELPSNE
+905 KDSDPIKLELPSKE
-919 TVYLKGRVDRIDKVE
+919 IVYLKGRVDRIDKVD
-934 LDGETYIR
+934 LNGETYIR

-975 SSDKI
+975 NSKQI
-980 LKTECMPGAIL
+980 LKTQCMPGGIL
-991 YFKIDNPIIQSKK
+991 YFKIDNPIIKSKK
-1004 ALSEEEIQTEV
+1004 ALTEEEIQVEV
-1015 LKKLKMDGLLLKDAK
+1015 LKKLKMDGLLLKN
-1030 VVKAMDNEM
+1030 VELVKSMDRDM
-1039 ETYSLIVPAAFKK
+1039 ETYSLIIPAAFKK

-1057 STSAV
+1057 STSSV
-1062 VTKEQFDILRK
+1062 VTESQFELLRK

-1083 EEMLSGDIKIEPCK
+1083 EEMLSGDVKIEPCK

-1117 SLKDNKY
+1117 SIKDNKY
-1124 KIILKK
+1124 KIIAKK
-1130 KKDDLWKSMVDKVKE
+1130 KKDDLWDAMSNKVKME
-1145 EEGE
+1145 DGE

>member
-1 MGIRFIFGRAGAG
+1 MGIRFVFGRAGSG
-14 KSHYCL
+14 KSYYCL
-20 EQINKKLNNQ
+20 NQINKKLTN
-30 DKNKLILLVPDQYTF
+30 DKNNKLIMLVPDQYTF

-53 AIGEKALLRA
+53 YIGEKALLRA

-73 RVFDSCGGRAINVIE
+73 RVFDKCGGRAINVIE

-110 SKISKK
+110 NRISKQ
-116 QGFVGTVSKSI
+116 QGFVGIVSKSI
-127 TEFKKYNISEEIL
+127 TEFKKYNISEAIL
-140 REKELQI
+140 KEKELEI
-147 DKDELKEKISDLLNI
+147 ENKDLKEKISDLASI
-162 YESFNGALHKEY
+162 YETFNESLHKGY
-174 IDSEDILTI
+174 IDSEDILSI
-183 LANKLREC
+183 LAKKLKEC
-191 TLYNGAEVWVDEFTT
+191 DLYDDAEIWVDEFTT
-206 FTPQQIE
+206 FTPQQLE
-213 VLKVLAKQCKNINIT
+213 VLKVLAKQCKNVNIT
-228 LCSDGEDSSKGG
+228 LCSDGEIQFTEG
-240 EADIFSVITSTENKI
+240 ETDIFDVIKNTENRI
-255 IKMMQENNISYKEPV
+255 LKMMQENNISYKEPV
-270 YLNNKNIYRFK
+270 NLNKKNIYRFK
-281 ESNELEH
+281 DSKELGH
-288 LEKYFF
+288 IEKYFF
-294 NYPFKIYKGKNKDV
+294 NYPFKIYKDDCKDI
-308 RLYKANNNYNEI
+308 RLYKANNNYSEI

-327 LRLVIDKGYRYK
+327 LKLVRDKGYRYK

-370 KRDILSNPL
+370 KREILSNPL

-385 ALEILISNWSYESVF
+385 ALEILVTNWSYESVF
-400 KYVKSGLITLESQFI
+400 KYVKSGLITLETNFI

-429 YKWTKNL
+429 YKWTRDL
-436 LEEDEREFTQ
+436 LTSQDQELTQ
-446 EEIEIAEYMEEIRRP
+446 EEIEIFEYMEEIRRP
-461 IIKLYN
+461 IINLYN
-467 KIKGNTTVI
+467 KIKGDVTVR

-493 TMDSWLEKFNRL
+493 TMDKWLDDFNNK
-505 GMQDKIKEYTQVPSI
+505 GMQDKIKEYTQVPAI

-532 GDEEVDLKTFSKLLV
+532 GDEVVDLKTFSKILI

-560 SLDQVN
+560 ALDQVN

-579 ALYVVGAN
+579 ALYIVGAN

-593 ANKDEGI
+593 ANKYEGI
-600 LSDEDRIELKN
+600 LSDEDRIELKSM
-611 LGIELASDTRSRIF
+611 GIELASDTRSRVF

-670 NMQEES
+670 RLKEES
-676 EIYYNHIKECDLYYD
+676 EIFNNNLFND
-691 KYHNITAPIPTF
+691 KYHNITAPVPTF

-709 LRRKYEKE
+709 LRREYEKE
-717 EIEEHWK
+717 EIEPYWVET
-724 EAFKWFE
+724 FKWFE
-731 ESEEFKDRT
+731 ENEEFKDRT
-740 NVVFNGLNYTN
+740 KIIFNGLNYTN
-751 LVERI
+751 LVEKI
-756 PREKIKE
+756 PREKIKR
-763 LYSNENGRLMFSV
+763 LYSNDNGRLMFSV
-776 SRIEKYAQCPFGY
+776 SRIEKYAQCPFSY

-797 KDRKVYEFSAPDLGS
+797 KDRKVYEFTAPDLGS
-812 FMHEILD
+812 FMHDILD
-819 QFTNKIKKENIHWS
+819 QFTNKIRKENILWGD
-833 ELTKD
+833 LTKD
-838 RCSEIVNELV
+838 KCAEIVNELV
-848 NNKLRNE
+848 NSKLKNE

-875 TITKSVTVISEQMRR
+875 TITKSVTVISEQMRK
-890 GEFDVFKNEF
+890 GEFDIFKSEF

-905 KDSDPIKLELPSNE
+905 KDSDPIKLELPSKE
-919 TVYLKGRVDRIDKVE
+919 TVYLKGRVDRIDKVD
-934 LDGETYIR
+934 LNGETYIR

-975 SSDKI
+975 NSEQI
-980 LKTECMPGAIL
+980 LKTQCMPGGIL
-991 YFKIDNPIIQSKK
+991 YFKIDNPIIKSKK
-1004 ALSEEEIQTEV
+1004 ALTEEEIQVEV
-1015 LKKLKMDGLLLKDAK
+1015 LKKLKMDGLLLKN
-1030 VVKAMDNEM
+1030 VELVKSMDRDM
-1039 ETYSLIVPAAFKK
+1039 ETYSLIIPAAFKK

-1057 STSAV
+1057 STSSV
-1062 VTKEQFDILRK
+1062 VTESQFELLRK

-1083 EEMLSGDIKIEPCK
+1083 EEMLSGEVKIEPCK

-1117 SLKDNKY
+1117 SIKDNKY

-1130 KKDDLWKSMVDKVKE
+1130 KKDDLWNAMSNKVKVE
-1145 EEGE
+1145 EDE

>member
-14 KSHYCL
+14 KSYYCL
-20 EQINKKLNNQ
+20 NQIKKKIDN
-30 DKNKLILLVPDQYTF
+30 DKNNKLIMLVPDQYTF

-53 AIGEKALLRA
+53 HVGEKALLRA

-73 RVFDSCGGRAINVIE
+73 RVFDKCGGRAINVIE

-110 SKISKK
+110 NRISKQ
-116 QGFVGTVSKSI
+116 QGFVGIVSKSI
-127 TEFKKYNISEEIL
+127 TEFKKYNISEEML
-140 REKELQI
+140 KEKELQI
-147 DKDELKEKISDLLNI
+147 DNKDLREKINDLTSI
-162 YESFNGALHKEY
+162 YETFNENLHKGY
-174 IDSEDILTI
+174 IDSDDILSI
-183 LANKLREC
+183 LAQKLKSCE
-191 TLYNGAEVWVDEFTT
+191 LYNDAEIWIDEFTT
-206 FTPQQIE
+206 FTPQQLE
-213 VLKVLAKQCKNINIT
+213 VLKVLAKQCKNLNIT
-228 LCSDGEDSSKGG
+228 LCSDGEIQFTEG
-240 EADIFSVITSTENKI
+240 ETDIFDVIKNTENRI
-255 IKMMQENNISYKEPV
+255 LKMMQENNISYKEPV
-270 YLNNKNIYRFK
+270 NLNKENIYRFK
-281 ESNELEH
+281 ESKELGH
-288 LEKYFF
+288 IEKYFF
-294 NYPFKIYKGKNKDV
+294 NFPFKIYKGNCKDI
-308 RLYKANNNYNEI
+308 RLYKANNNYSEI

-327 LRLVIDKGYRYK
+327 LRLVRDKGYRYK

-370 KRDILSNPL
+370 KREILSNPL

-385 ALEILISNWSYESVF
+385 ALEILVTNWSYESVF
-400 KYVKSGLITLESQFI
+400 KYVKSGLITLETNFI

-429 YKWTKNL
+429 YKWTRDL
-436 LEEDEREFTQ
+436 LISQDEELTQ
-446 EEIEIAEYMEEIRRP
+446 EEIEIFEYMEEIRRP
-461 IIKLYN
+461 IINLYN
-467 KIKGNTTVI
+467 KIKVDVTVR

-493 TMDSWLEKFNRL
+493 TMDKWLDNFNDK

-532 GDEEVDLKTFSKLLV
+532 GDKEVDLKTFSKILV

-560 SLDQVN
+560 ALDQVN
-566 IGDIARIKGRDVK
+566 IGDIARVKGRDVK
-579 ALYVVGAN
+579 ALYIVGAN

-600 LSDEDRIELKN
+600 LSDEDRIELKSM
-611 LGIELASDTRSRIF
+611 GIELASDTRSRVF

-647 MADFEGKSLRPSIII
+647 MADFEGKSLRPSIVI

-670 NMQEES
+670 RLKEES
-676 EIYYNHIKECDLYYD
+676 EIFNSNLFDD
-691 KYHNITAPIPTF
+691 KYHNITAPVPTF

-709 LRRKYEKE
+709 LRREYENE
-717 EIEEHWK
+717 EIEPYWVET
-724 EAFKWFE
+724 FKWFE

-740 NVVFNGLNYTN
+740 KIIFNGLNYTN

-756 PREKIKE
+756 PREKIKR
-763 LYSNENGRLMFSV
+763 LYSNDNGRLIFSV
-776 SRIEKYAQCPFGY
+776 SRIEKYAQCPFSY

-797 KDRKVYEFSAPDLGS
+797 KDRKVYEFTAPDLGS
-812 FMHEILD
+812 FMHDILD
-819 QFTNKIKKENIHWS
+819 QFTNKIRKDHILWGD
-833 ELTKD
+833 LTKE

-875 TITKSVTVISEQMRR
+875 TITKSVTVISEQMRK
-890 GEFDVFKNEF
+890 GEFDIFKSEF

-905 KDSDPIKLELPSNE
+905 KDSDPIKLELPSKE
-919 TVYLKGRVDRIDKVE
+919 TVYLKGRVDRIDKVD
-934 LDGETYIR
+934 LNGETYIR

-947 SGSKS
+947 SGSKN

-975 SSDKI
+975 NSKQI
-980 LKTECMPGAIL
+980 LKTQCMPGGIL
-991 YFKIDNPIIQSKK
+991 YFKIDNPIIKSKK
-1004 ALSEEEIQTEV
+1004 ALTEEEIQVEV
-1015 LKKLKMDGLLLKDAK
+1015 LKKLKMDGLLLKN
-1030 VVKAMDNEM
+1030 VELVKAMDKDM
-1039 ETYSLIVPAAFKK
+1039 ETYSLVIPAAFKK

-1057 STSAV
+1057 STSSV
-1062 VTKEQFDILRK
+1062 VTEEQFELLRK

-1083 EEMLSGDIKIEPCK
+1083 EEMLSGEVKIEPCK
-1097 SSKVTYCDYCDYSS
+1097 SSKVTYCDYCDYSA

-1117 SLKDNKY
+1117 SIRDNKY

-1130 KKDDLWKSMVDKVKE
+1130 KKDDLWNSMINKVKE

>member
-1 MGIRFIFGRAGAG
+1 MGIRFVFGRAGSG
-14 KSHYCL
+14 KSYYCL
-20 EQINKKLNNQ
+20 NQIKKKLTN
-30 DKNKLILLVPDQYTF
+30 DKNNKLIMLVPDQYTF

-53 AIGEKALLRA
+53 YVGEKALLRA

-73 RVFDSCGGRAINVIE
+73 RVFDKCGGRAINVIE

-110 SKISKK
+110 NRISKQ
-116 QGFVGTVSKSI
+116 QGFVGIVSKSI

-140 REKELQI
+140 KEKELEI
-147 DKDELKEKISDLLNI
+147 ENKDLKEKVSDLASI
-162 YESFNGALHKEY
+162 YETFNESLHKGY
-174 IDSEDILTI
+174 IDSEDILSI
-183 LANKLREC
+183 LAKKLKEC
-191 TLYNGAEVWVDEFTT
+191 DLYNDAEIWVDEFTT
-206 FTPQQIE
+206 FTPQQLE
-213 VLKVLAKQCKNINIT
+213 VLKVLAKQCKNVNIT
-228 LCSDGEDSSKGG
+228 LCSDGEIQFTEG
-240 EADIFSVITSTENKI
+240 ETDIFDVIKNTENRI
-255 IKMMQENNISYKEPV
+255 LKMMQENNISYKEPV
-270 YLNNKNIYRFK
+270 NLNKKNIYRFK
-281 ESNELEH
+281 DSKELGH
-288 LEKYFF
+288 IEKYFF
-294 NYPFKIYKGKNKDV
+294 NYPFKIYKDDCKDI
-308 RLYKANNNYNEI
+308 RLYKANNNYSEI

-327 LRLVIDKGYRYK
+327 LKLVRDKGYRYK

-370 KRDILSNPL
+370 KREILSNPL

-385 ALEILISNWSYESVF
+385 ALEILVTNWSYESVF
-400 KYVKSGLITLESQFI
+400 KYVKSGLITLETNFI

-429 YKWTKNL
+429 YKWTRDL
-436 LEEDEREFTQ
+436 LTSQDEELTQ
-446 EEIEIAEYMEEIRRP
+446 EEIEIFEYMEEIRRP
-461 IIKLYN
+461 IINLYN
-467 KIKGNTTVI
+467 KIKGDVTVR

-493 TMDSWLEKFNRL
+493 TMDKWLDDFNNK
-505 GMQDKIKEYTQVPSI
+505 GMQDKIKEYTQVPDI

-532 GDEEVDLKTFSKLLV
+532 GDEVVDLKTFSKILI

-560 SLDQVN
+560 ALDQVN

-579 ALYVVGAN
+579 ALYIVGAN

-600 LSDEDRIELKN
+600 LSDEDRIELKSM
-611 LGIELASDTRSRIF
+611 GIELASDTRSRVF

-670 NMQEES
+670 RLKEES
-676 EIYYNHIKECDLYYD
+676 EIFNNNLFND
-691 KYHNITAPIPTF
+691 KYHNITAPVPTF

-709 LRRKYEKE
+709 LRREYEKE
-717 EIEEHWK
+717 EIEPYWVET
-724 EAFKWFE
+724 FKWFE
-731 ESEEFKDRT
+731 ENEEFKDRT
-740 NVVFNGLNYTN
+740 KIIFNGLNYTN
-751 LVERI
+751 LVEKI
-756 PREKIKE
+756 PREKIKR
-763 LYSNENGRLMFSV
+763 LYSNDNGRLMFSV

-789 YVQYGLKA
+789 YVKYGLKA
-797 KDRKVYEFSAPDLGS
+797 KDRKVYEFTAPDLGS
-812 FMHEILD
+812 FMHDILD
-819 QFTNKIKKENIHWS
+819 QFTNKIRKENILWGD
-833 ELTKD
+833 LTKD
-838 RCSEIVNELV
+838 RCAEIVNELV
-848 NNKLRNE
+848 NSKLKNE

-875 TITKSVTVISEQMRR
+875 TITKSVTVISEQMRK
-890 GEFDVFKNEF
+890 GEFDIFKSEF

-905 KDSDPIKLELPSNE
+905 KDSDPIKLELPSKE
-919 TVYLKGRVDRIDKVE
+919 TVYLKGRVDRIDKVD
-934 LDGETYIR
+934 LNGETYIR

-961 LQIQLLVYLDAILK
+961 IQIQLLVYLDAILK
-975 SSDKI
+975 NSEQI
-980 LKTECMPGAIL
+980 LKTQCMPGGIL
-991 YFKIDNPIIQSKK
+991 YFKIDNPIIKSKK
-1004 ALSEEEIQTEV
+1004 ALTEEEIQVEV
-1015 LKKLKMDGLLLKDAK
+1015 LKKLKMDGLLLKN
-1030 VVKAMDNEM
+1030 VELVKSMDRDM
-1039 ETYSLIVPAAFKK
+1039 ETYSLIIPAAFKK

-1057 STSAV
+1057 STSSV
-1062 VTKEQFDILRK
+1062 VTESQFELLRK

-1083 EEMLSGDIKIEPCK
+1083 EEMLSGEVKIEPCK

-1117 SLKDNKY
+1117 SIKDNKY
-1124 KIILKK
+1124 KIILRK
-1130 KKDDLWKSMVDKVKE
+1130 KKDDLWDAMSNKVKAE
-1145 EEGE
+1145 EDE

>member
-1 MGIRFIFGRAGAG
+1 MGIRFIFGRAGSG
-14 KSHYCL
+14 KSYYCL
-20 EQINKKLNNQ
+20 NQIKKKLNN
-30 DKNKLILLVPDQYTF
+30 DKNNKLILLVPDQYTF

-53 AIGEKALLRA
+53 NIGEKALLRA

-73 RVFDSCGGRAINVIE
+73 RVFDKCGGRAINVIE

-110 SKISKK
+110 NRISKQ
-116 QGFVGTVSKSI
+116 QGFVGIVSKSI

-147 DKDELKEKISDLLNI
+147 DNKDLREKVNDLLSI
-162 YESFNGALHKEY
+162 YETFNENLHKGY
-174 IDSEDILTI
+174 IDSEDILSI
-183 LANKLREC
+183 LAQKLKMCE
-191 TLYNGAEVWVDEFTT
+191 LYSDAEIWVDEFTT
-206 FTPQQIE
+206 FTPQQLE
-213 VLKVLAKQCKNINIT
+213 VLKILAKQCKNINIT
-228 LCSDGEDSSKGG
+228 LCSDGEVGFTEG
-240 EADIFSVITSTENKI
+240 ETDIFDVIKNTENRLL
-255 IKMMQENNISYKEPV
+255 KMMQENNISYKEPV
-270 YLNNKNIYRFK
+270 NLNKKNIYRFK
-281 ESNELEH
+281 DSKELGH
-288 LEKYFF
+288 IEKYFF
-294 NYPFKIYKGKNKDV
+294 NFPFKIYKDKCKDI
-308 RLYKANNNYNEI
+308 RLYKANNNYSEI

-327 LRLVIDKGYRYK
+327 LRLVRDKGYRYK

-344 CREIDSYD
+344 CREINSYD

-370 KRDILSNPL
+370 KREILSNPL

-385 ALEILISNWSYESVF
+385 SLEILITNWSYESVF
-400 KYVKSGLITLESQFI
+400 KYVKSGLITLESEFI

-429 YKWTKNL
+429 YKWTRDL
-436 LEEDEREFTQ
+436 LASQDEELTKED
-446 EEIEIAEYMEEIRRP
+446 IEIFEYMEEIRRP
-461 IIKLYN
+461 IINLYN
-467 KIKGNTTVI
+467 KIKGDVTVR

-486 LEINAFE
+486 LEINAFD
-493 TMDSWLEKFNRL
+493 TMDKWLEDFSDK

-532 GDEEVDLKTFSKLLV
+532 GDEKVDLKTFSKILV
-547 SGFEEKEIGVIPM
+547 SGFQEKEIGVIPM
-560 SLDQVN
+560 ALDQVN

-579 ALYVVGAN
+579 ALYIVGAN

-600 LSDEDRIELKN
+600 LSDEDRIELKSM
-611 LGIELASDTRSRIF
+611 GIELASDTRSRVF

-670 NMQEES
+670 RLKEES
-676 EIYYNHIKECDLYYD
+676 EIFNSNLFND
-691 KYHNITAPIPTF
+691 KYHNITAPTPTF

-709 LRRKYEKE
+709 LRREYEKE
-717 EIEEHWK
+717 EIEPYWVET
-724 EAFKWFE
+724 FKWFE
-731 ESEEFKDRT
+731 ENEEFKDRT
-740 NVVFNGLNYTN
+740 KIIFNGLNYTN
-751 LVERI
+751 LVEKI
-756 PREKIKE
+756 PREKIKR

-776 SRIEKYAQCPFGY
+776 SRIEKYAQCPFSY

-797 KDRKVYEFSAPDLGS
+797 KDRKVYEFTAPDLGS
-812 FMHEILD
+812 FMHDILD
-819 QFTNKIKKENIHWS
+819 QFTNKIRKDHILWGD
-833 ELTKD
+833 LTKE

-848 NNKLRNE
+848 NNKLKNE

-875 TITKSVTVISEQMRR
+875 TITKSVTVISEQMRK
-890 GEFDVFKNEF
+890 GEFDIFKSEF

-905 KDSDPIKLELPSNE
+905 KDSDPIKLELPSRE
-919 TVYLKGRVDRIDKVE
+919 TVYLKGRVDRIDKVD
-934 LDGETYIR
+934 LNGETYIR

-947 SGSKS
+947 SGSKN

-975 SSDKI
+975 NSDQI
-980 LKTECMPGAIL
+980 LKTQCMPGGIL
-991 YFKIDNPIIQSKK
+991 YFKIDNPIIKSKK
-1004 ALSEEEIQTEV
+1004 ALTEEEIQVEV
-1015 LKKLKMDGLLLKDAK
+1015 LKKLKMDGLLLKN
-1030 VVKAMDNEM
+1030 VELVKAMDKDM
-1039 ETYSLIVPAAFKK
+1039 ETYSLIIPAAFKK

-1057 STSAV
+1057 STSSV
-1062 VTKEQFDILRK
+1062 VTEGQFELLRK

-1083 EEMLSGDIKIEPCK
+1083 EEMLSGEVKIEPCK
-1097 SSKVTYCDYCDYSS
+1097 SSKVTYCDYCDYSA

-1117 SLKDNKY
+1117 SIRDNKY

-1130 KKDDLWKSMVDKVKE
+1130 KKEDLWNAMINKVKE

>member
-1 MGIRFIFGRAGAG
+1 MGIRFVFGRAGSG
-14 KSHYCL
+14 KSYYCL
-20 EQINKKLNNQ
+20 NQIKKKLTN
-30 DKNKLILLVPDQYTF
+30 DKNNKLIMLVPDQYTF

-53 AIGEKALLRA
+53 YVGEKALLRA

-73 RVFDSCGGRAINVIE
+73 RVFDKCGGRAINVIE

-110 SKISKK
+110 NRISKQ
-116 QGFVGTVSKSI
+116 QGFVGIVSKSI

-140 REKELQI
+140 KEKELEI
-147 DKDELKEKISDLLNI
+147 ENKDLKEKVSDLASI
-162 YESFNGALHKEY
+162 YETFNESLHKGY
-174 IDSEDILTI
+174 IDSEDILSI
-183 LANKLREC
+183 LAKKLKEC
-191 TLYNGAEVWVDEFTT
+191 DLYNDAEIWVDEFTT
-206 FTPQQIE
+206 FTPQQLE
-213 VLKVLAKQCKNINIT
+213 VLKVLAKQCKNVNIT
-228 LCSDGEDSSKGG
+228 LCSDGEIQFTEG
-240 EADIFSVITSTENKI
+240 ETDIFDVIKNTENRI
-255 IKMMQENNISYKEPV
+255 LKMMQENNISYKEPV
-270 YLNNKNIYRFK
+270 NLNKKNIYRFK
-281 ESNELEH
+281 DSKELGH
-288 LEKYFF
+288 IEKYFF
-294 NYPFKIYKGKNKDV
+294 NYPFKIYKDDCKDI
-308 RLYKANNNYNEI
+308 RLYKANNNYSEV

-327 LRLVIDKGYRYK
+327 LKLVRDKGYRYK

-370 KRDILSNPL
+370 KREILSNPL

-385 ALEILISNWSYESVF
+385 ALEILVTNWSYESVF
-400 KYVKSGLITLESQFI
+400 KYVKSGLITLETNFI

-429 YKWTKNL
+429 YKWTRDL
-436 LEEDEREFTQ
+436 LTSQDEELTQ
-446 EEIEIAEYMEEIRRP
+446 EEIEIFEYMEEIRRP
-461 IIKLYN
+461 IINLYN
-467 KIKGNTTVI
+467 KIKGDVTVR

-493 TMDSWLEKFNRL
+493 TMDKWLDDFNNK
-505 GMQDKIKEYTQVPSI
+505 GMQDKIKEYTQVPDI

-532 GDEEVDLKTFSKLLV
+532 GDEVVDLKTFSKILI

-560 SLDQVN
+560 ALDQVN
-566 IGDIARIKGRDVK
+566 IGDIARVKGRDVK
-579 ALYVVGAN
+579 ALYIVGAN

-600 LSDEDRIELKN
+600 LSDEDRIELKSM
-611 LGIELASDTRSRIF
+611 GIELASDTRSRVF

-670 NMQEES
+670 RLKEES
-676 EIYYNHIKECDLYYD
+676 EIFSNNLFND
-691 KYHNITAPIPTF
+691 KYHNITAPVPTF

-709 LRRKYEKE
+709 LRREYEKE
-717 EIEEHWK
+717 EIEPYWVET
-724 EAFKWFE
+724 FKWFE
-731 ESEEFKDRT
+731 ENEEFKDRT
-740 NVVFNGLNYTN
+740 KIIFNGLNYTN
-751 LVERI
+751 LVEKI
-756 PREKIKE
+756 PREKIKR
-763 LYSNENGRLMFSV
+763 LYSNDNGRLMFSV
-776 SRIEKYAQCPFGY
+776 SRIEKYAQCPFSY

-797 KDRKVYEFSAPDLGS
+797 KDRKVYEFTAPDLGS
-812 FMHEILD
+812 FMHDILD
-819 QFTNKIKKENIHWS
+819 QFTNKIRKENILWGD
-833 ELTKD
+833 LTKD
-838 RCSEIVNELV
+838 RCAEIVNELV
-848 NNKLRNE
+848 NSKLKNE

-875 TITKSVTVISEQMRR
+875 TITKSVTVISEQMRK
-890 GEFDVFKNEF
+890 GEFDIFKSEF

-905 KDSDPIKLELPSNE
+905 KDSDPIKLELPSKE
-919 TVYLKGRVDRIDKVE
+919 TVYLKGRVDRIDKVD
-934 LDGETYIR
+934 LNGETYIR

-961 LQIQLLVYLDAILK
+961 IQIQLLVYLDAILK
-975 SSDKI
+975 NSEQI
-980 LKTECMPGAIL
+980 LKTQCMPGGIL
-991 YFKIDNPIIQSKK
+991 YFKIDNPIIKSKK
-1004 ALSEEEIQTEV
+1004 ALTEEEIQVEV
-1015 LKKLKMDGLLLKDAK
+1015 LKKLKMDGLLLKN
-1030 VVKAMDNEM
+1030 VELVKSMDRDM
-1039 ETYSLIVPAAFKK
+1039 ETYSLIIPAAFKK

-1057 STSAV
+1057 STSSV
-1062 VTKEQFDILRK
+1062 VTESQFELLRK

-1083 EEMLSGDIKIEPCK
+1083 EEMLSGEVKIEPCK

-1117 SLKDNKY
+1117 SIKDNKY
-1124 KIILKK
+1124 KIILRK
-1130 KKDDLWKSMVDKVKE
+1130 KKDDLWDAMSNKVKAE
-1145 EEGE
+1145 EDE

>member
-327 LRLVIDKGYRYK
+327 LRLVRDKGYRYK

-493 TMDSWLEKFNRL
+493 TMDSWLEEFNRL

-520 VMDMLDQAVEVL
+520 VMDMLDQAVKVL

-632 TALTI
+632 TAITI

>member
-1 MGIRFIFGRAGAG
+1 MGIRFIFGRAGSG
-14 KSHYCL
+14 KSYYCL
-20 EQINKKLNNQ
+20 NQIKKKLTN
-30 DKNKLILLVPDQYTF
+30 DKNNKLIMLVPDQYTF

-53 AIGEKALLRA
+53 YVGEKSLLRA

-73 RVFDSCGGRAINVIE
+73 RVFDKCGGRAINVIE

-102 KGEELQYF
+102 KGEELKYF
-110 SKISKK
+110 NRISKQ
-116 QGFVGTVSKSI
+116 QGFVGIVSKSI
-127 TEFKKYNISEEIL
+127 TELKKYNISEEIL
-140 REKELQI
+140 KEKELEI
-147 DKDELKEKISDLLNI
+147 ENKDLKEKVSDLASI
-162 YESFNGALHKEY
+162 YATFNESLHKGY
-174 IDSEDILTI
+174 IDSEDILSI
-183 LANKLREC
+183 LAKKLKEC
-191 TLYNGAEVWVDEFTT
+191 DLYNDAEIWVDEFTT
-206 FTPQQIE
+206 FTPQQLE
-213 VLKVLAKQCKNINIT
+213 VLKVLAKQCKNVNIT
-228 LCSDGEDSSKGG
+228 LCSDGEIQVNEG
-240 EADIFSVITSTENKI
+240 ETDIFDVIKNTENRI
-255 IKMMQENNISYKEPV
+255 LKMMQENNISYKEPV
-270 YLNNKNIYRFK
+270 NLNKKNIYRFRESK
-281 ESNELEH
+281 ELGH
-288 LEKYFF
+288 IEKYFF
-294 NYPFKIYKGKNKDV
+294 NYPFKIYKGESKDI
-308 RLYKANNNYNEI
+308 RLYKANNNYSEI

-327 LRLVIDKGYRYK
+327 LKLVRDKGYRYK

-370 KRDILSNPL
+370 KREILSNPL

-385 ALEILISNWSYESVF
+385 ALEILVTNWSYESVF
-400 KYVKSGLITLESQFI
+400 KYVKSGLITLETNFI

-429 YKWTKNL
+429 YKWTRDL
-436 LEEDEREFTQ
+436 LISQDEELTQ
-446 EEIEIAEYMEEIRRP
+446 EEIEIFEYMEEIRRP
-461 IIKLYN
+461 IINLYN
-467 KIKGNTTVI
+467 KIKGDVTVR

-493 TMDSWLEKFNRL
+493 TMDKWLYDFNNK
-505 GMQDKIKEYTQVPSI
+505 GMQDKIKEYTQVPAM

-532 GDEEVDLKTFSKLLV
+532 GNEVIDLKTFSKILI

-560 SLDQVN
+560 ALDQVN

-579 ALYVVGAN
+579 ALYIVGAN

-600 LSDEDRIELKN
+600 LSDEDRIELKSM
-611 LGIELASDTRSRIF
+611 GIELASDTRSRVF

-670 NMQEES
+670 GLKEES
-676 EIYYNHIKECDLYYD
+676 EIFNSNLFDD
-691 KYHNITAPIPTF
+691 KYHNITAPVPTF

-709 LRRKYEKE
+709 LRREYEKE
-717 EIEEHWK
+717 EIEPYWVET
-724 EAFKWFE
+724 FKWFE
-731 ESEEFKDRT
+731 ENEEFKDRT
-740 NVVFNGLNYTN
+740 KIIFNGLNYTN
-751 LVERI
+751 LVEKI
-756 PREKIKE
+756 PREKIKR
-763 LYSNENGRLMFSV
+763 LYSNDNGRLMFSV

-797 KDRKVYEFSAPDLGS
+797 KDRKVYEFTAPDLGS
-812 FMHEILD
+812 FMHDILD
-819 QFTNKIKKENIHWS
+819 QFTNKIRKENILWGD
-833 ELTKD
+833 LTKD
-838 RCSEIVNELV
+838 KCAEIVNELV
-848 NNKLRNE
+848 NSKLRNE

-875 TITKSVTVISEQMRR
+875 TITKSVTVISEQMRK
-890 GEFDVFKNEF
+890 GEFDIFKSEF

-905 KDSDPIKLELPSNE
+905 KDSDPIKLELPSKE
-919 TVYLKGRVDRIDKVE
+919 IVYLKGRVDRIDKVD
-934 LDGETYIR
+934 LNGETYIR

-975 SSDKI
+975 NSKQI
-980 LKTECMPGAIL
+980 LKTQCMPGGIL
-991 YFKIDNPIIQSKK
+991 YFKIDNPIIKSKK
-1004 ALSEEEIQTEV
+1004 ALTEEEIQVEV
-1015 LKKLKMDGLLLKDAK
+1015 LKKLKMDGLLLKN
-1030 VVKAMDNEM
+1030 VELVKSMDRDM
-1039 ETYSLIVPAAFKK
+1039 ETYSLIIPAAFKK

-1057 STSAV
+1057 STSSV
-1062 VTKEQFDILRK
+1062 VTESQFELLRK

-1083 EEMLSGDIKIEPCK
+1083 EEMLSGEVKIEPCK

-1117 SLKDNKY
+1117 SIKDNKY
-1124 KIILKK
+1124 KIIAKK
-1130 KKDDLWKSMVDKVKE
+1130 KKDDLWDAMSNKVKME
-1145 EEGE
+1145 DGE

>member
-1 MGIRFIFGRAGAG
+1 MGIRFVFGRAGSG
-14 KSHYCL
+14 KSYYCL
-20 EQINKKLNNQ
+20 NQIKKKLTN
-30 DKNKLILLVPDQYTF
+30 DKNNKLIMLVPDQYTF

-53 AIGEKALLRA
+53 YVGEKSLLRA

-73 RVFDSCGGRAINVIE
+73 RVFDKCGGRAINVIE

-102 KGEELQYF
+102 KGEELKYF
-110 SKISKK
+110 NRISKQ
-116 QGFVGTVSKSI
+116 QGFVGIVSKSI
-127 TEFKKYNISEEIL
+127 IEFKKYNISEEIL
-140 REKELQI
+140 KEKELEI
-147 DKDELKEKISDLLNI
+147 EDKDLKEKVSDLASI
-162 YESFNGALHKEY
+162 YETFNESLHKGY
-174 IDSEDILTI
+174 IDSEDILSI
-183 LANKLREC
+183 LAKKLKEC
-191 TLYNGAEVWVDEFTT
+191 DLYNDAEIWVDEFTT
-206 FTPQQIE
+206 FTPQQLE
-213 VLKVLAKQCKNINIT
+213 VLKVLAKQCKNVNIT
-228 LCSDGEDSSKGG
+228 LCSDGEIQFTEG
-240 EADIFSVITSTENKI
+240 ETDIFDVIKNTENRI
-255 IKMMQENNISYKEPV
+255 LKMMQENNISYKEPV
-270 YLNNKNIYRFK
+270 NLNKENIYRFRESK
-281 ESNELEH
+281 ELGH
-288 LEKYFF
+288 IEKYFF
-294 NYPFKIYKGKNKDV
+294 NYPFKIYKGECKDI
-308 RLYKANNNYNEI
+308 RLYKANNNYSEI

-327 LRLVIDKGYRYK
+327 LKLVRDKGCRYK

-370 KRDILSNPL
+370 KREILSNPL

-385 ALEILISNWSYESVF
+385 ALEILVTNWSYESVF
-400 KYVKSGLITLESQFI
+400 KYVKSGLITLETNFI

-429 YKWTKNL
+429 YKWTRDL
-436 LEEDEREFTQ
+436 LISQDKELTQ
-446 EEIEIAEYMEEIRRP
+446 EEIEIFEYMEEIRRP
-461 IIKLYN
+461 IINLYN
-467 KIKGNTTVI
+467 KIKGDITVR

-493 TMDSWLEKFNRL
+493 TMDKWLDDFNNK
-505 GMQDKIKEYTQVPSI
+505 GMQDKIKEYTQVPAM

-532 GDEEVDLKTFSKLLV
+532 GNEVIDLKTFSKILI

-560 SLDQVN
+560 ALDQVN

-579 ALYVVGAN
+579 ALYIVGAN

-600 LSDEDRIELKN
+600 LSDEDRIELKSM
-611 LGIELASDTRSRIF
+611 GIELASDTRSRVF

-670 NMQEES
+670 GLKEES
-676 EIYYNHIKECDLYYD
+676 EIFNSNLFDD
-691 KYHNITAPIPTF
+691 KYHNITAPVPTF

-709 LRRKYEKE
+709 LRREYEKE
-717 EIEEHWK
+717 EIEPYWVET
-724 EAFKWFE
+724 FKWFE
-731 ESEEFKDRT
+731 ENEEFKDRT
-740 NVVFNGLNYTN
+740 KIIFNGLNYTN
-751 LVERI
+751 LVEKI
-756 PREKIKE
+756 PREKIKR
-763 LYSNENGRLMFSV
+763 LYSNDNGRLMFSV

-797 KDRKVYEFSAPDLGS
+797 KDRKVYEFTAPDLGS
-812 FMHEILD
+812 FMHDILD
-819 QFTNKIKKENIHWS
+819 QFTNKIRKENILWGD
-833 ELTKD
+833 LTKD
-838 RCSEIVNELV
+838 KCAEIVNELV
-848 NNKLRNE
+848 NSKLKSE

-875 TITKSVTVISEQMRR
+875 TITKSVTVISEQMRK
-890 GEFDVFKNEF
+890 GEFDIFKSEF

-905 KDSDPIKLELPSNE
+905 KDSDSIKLELPSKE
-919 TVYLKGRVDRIDKVE
+919 IVYLKGRVDRIDKVD
-934 LDGETYIR
+934 LNGETYIR

-975 SSDKI
+975 NSKQI
-980 LKTECMPGAIL
+980 LKTQCMPGGIL
-991 YFKIDNPIIQSKK
+991 YFKIDNPIIKSKK
-1004 ALSEEEIQTEV
+1004 ALTEEEIQVEV
-1015 LKKLKMDGLLLKDAK
+1015 LKKLKMDGLLLKN
-1030 VVKAMDNEM
+1030 VELVKSMDRDM
-1039 ETYSLIVPAAFKK
+1039 ETYSLIIPAAFKK

-1057 STSAV
+1057 STSSV
-1062 VTKEQFDILRK
+1062 VTESQFELLRK

-1083 EEMLSGDIKIEPCK
+1083 EEMLSGEVKIEPCK

-1117 SLKDNKY
+1117 SIKDNKY
-1124 KIILKK
+1124 KIISKK
-1130 KKDDLWKSMVDKVKE
+1130 KKDDLWDAMSNKVKME
-1145 EEGE
+1145 EDE

>member
-1 MGIRFIFGRAGAG
+1 MGIRFVFGRAGSG
-14 KSHYCL
+14 KSYYFL
-20 EQINKKLNNQ
+20 NQIKKKLTN
-30 DKNKLILLVPDQYTF
+30 DKNNKLIMLVPDQYTF

-53 AIGEKALLRA
+53 YVGEKALLRA

-73 RVFDSCGGRAINVIE
+73 RVFDKCGGRAINVIE

-110 SKISKK
+110 NRISKQ
-116 QGFVGTVSKSI
+116 QGFVGIVSKSI
-127 TEFKKYNISEEIL
+127 TEFKKYNISEAIL
-140 REKELQI
+140 KEKELEI
-147 DKDELKEKISDLLNI
+147 ENKDLKEKISDLASI
-162 YESFNGALHKEY
+162 YETFNESLHKGY
-174 IDSEDILTI
+174 IDSEDILSI
-183 LANKLREC
+183 LAKKLKEC
-191 TLYNGAEVWVDEFTT
+191 DLYDDAEIWVDEFTT
-206 FTPQQIE
+206 FTPQQLE
-213 VLKVLAKQCKNINIT
+213 VLKVLAKQCKNVNIT
-228 LCSDGEDSSKGG
+228 LCSDGEIQFTEG
-240 EADIFSVITSTENKI
+240 ETDIFDVIKNTENRI
-255 IKMMQENNISYKEPV
+255 LKMMQENNISYKEPV
-270 YLNNKNIYRFK
+270 NLNKKNIYRFK
-281 ESNELEH
+281 DSKELGH
-288 LEKYFF
+288 IEKYFF
-294 NYPFKIYKGKNKDV
+294 NYPFKIYKDDCKDI
-308 RLYKANNNYNEI
+308 RLYKANNNYSEI

-327 LRLVIDKGYRYK
+327 LKLVRDKGYRYK

-370 KRDILSNPL
+370 KREILSNPL

-385 ALEILISNWSYESVF
+385 ALEILVTNWSYESVF
-400 KYVKSGLITLESQFI
+400 KYVKSGLITLETNFI

-429 YKWTKNL
+429 YKWTRDL
-436 LEEDEREFTQ
+436 LTSQDQELTQ
-446 EEIEIAEYMEEIRRP
+446 EEIEIFEYMEEIRRP
-461 IIKLYN
+461 IINLYN
-467 KIKGNTTVI
+467 KIKGDVTVR

-493 TMDSWLEKFNRL
+493 TMDKWLDDFNNK
-505 GMQDKIKEYTQVPSI
+505 GMQDKIKEYTQVPAI

-532 GDEEVDLKTFSKLLV
+532 GDEVVDLKTFSKILI

-560 SLDQVN
+560 ALDQVN

-579 ALYVVGAN
+579 ALYIVGAN

-600 LSDEDRIELKN
+600 LSDEDRIELKSM
-611 LGIELASDTRSRIF
+611 GIELASDTRSRVF

-670 NMQEES
+670 RLKEES
-676 EIYYNHIKECDLYYD
+676 EIFNNNLFND
-691 KYHNITAPIPTF
+691 KYHNITAPVPTF

-709 LRRKYEKE
+709 LRREYEKE
-717 EIEEHWK
+717 EIEPYWVET
-724 EAFKWFE
+724 FKWFE
-731 ESEEFKDRT
+731 ENEEFKDRT
-740 NVVFNGLNYTN
+740 KIIFNGLNYTN
-751 LVERI
+751 LVEKI
-756 PREKIKE
+756 PREKIKR
-763 LYSNENGRLMFSV
+763 LYSNDNGRLMFSV
-776 SRIEKYAQCPFGY
+776 SRIEKYAQCPFSY

-797 KDRKVYEFSAPDLGS
+797 KDRKVYEFTAPDLGS
-812 FMHEILD
+812 FMHDILD
-819 QFTNKIKKENIHWS
+819 QFTNKIRKENILWGD
-833 ELTKD
+833 LTKD
-838 RCSEIVNELV
+838 KCAEIVNELV
-848 NNKLRNE
+848 NSKLKNE

-875 TITKSVTVISEQMRR
+875 TITKSVTVISEQMRK
-890 GEFDVFKNEF
+890 GEFDIFKSEF

-905 KDSDPIKLELPSNE
+905 KDSDPIKLELPSKE
-919 TVYLKGRVDRIDKVE
+919 TVYLKGRVDRIDKVD
-934 LDGETYIR
+934 LNGETYIR

-961 LQIQLLVYLDAILK
+961 LQIHLLVYLDAILK
-975 SSDKI
+975 NSEQI
-980 LKTECMPGAIL
+980 LKTQCMPGGIL
-991 YFKIDNPIIQSKK
+991 YFKIDNPIIKSKK
-1004 ALSEEEIQTEV
+1004 ALTEEEIQVEV
-1015 LKKLKMDGLLLKDAK
+1015 LKKLKMDGLLLKN
-1030 VVKAMDNEM
+1030 VELVKSMDRDM
-1039 ETYSLIVPAAFKK
+1039 ETYSLIIPAAFKK

-1057 STSAV
+1057 STSSV
-1062 VTKEQFDILRK
+1062 VTESQFELLRK

-1083 EEMLSGDIKIEPCK
+1083 EEMLSGEVKIEPCK

-1117 SLKDNKY
+1117 SIKDNKY

-1130 KKDDLWKSMVDKVKE
+1130 KKDDLWNAMSNKVKVE
-1145 EEGE
+1145 EDE